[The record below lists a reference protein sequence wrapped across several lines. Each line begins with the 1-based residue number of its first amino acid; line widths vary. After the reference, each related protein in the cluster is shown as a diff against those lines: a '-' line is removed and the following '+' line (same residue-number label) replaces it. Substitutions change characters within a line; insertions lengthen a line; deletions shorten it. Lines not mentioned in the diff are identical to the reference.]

1 MPIDR
6 PQGLQGLKGLK
17 GLDTL
22 SPEERSAFM
31 QSHADEL
38 SKYHKIR
45 NREKAANILYMNQK
59 YINTFGM
66 DDFNL
71 NNDGTE
77 ESFNMRNEK
86 TKFKVVTDVFK
97 NQLGKESNFNELA
110 TFLDIDGMYDLL
122 NNQEYLTDKQ
132 LKQKYEGNL
141 KAARN
146 VAKSYDKA
154 INNPYVDALG
164 QGFMQAGKIFAAET
178 PGNIFNKDIKRNK
191 EILEKLKDES
201 RRRREEA
208 IQGDADILYTNMLT
222 ADDTGKQS
230 LAKTLNEFDKIA
242 NSSSHYTAF
251 KNSKWLR
258 DYSNEDKLKD
268 YSKYLALKSR
278 YGEAVANQYL
288 EMNMQNKVA
297 EAQDGRW
304 TGNTLKG
311 IITTAWSDIG
321 SNIALFANAGNLLNT
336 DRMAILNQGKD
347 PDKPIYDKNG
357 NIVDYKGNT
366 NIWTNPAYWNNVYK
380 YNTFSP
386 TEIKAIQ
393 ERGGVS
399 EDVNVRAYGYVP
411 DFLSWDTAEEGAKQS
426 GHILAGIAET
436 ALTGG
441 TGKAIGWGSKAALK
455 GIGLSAKAMQTASKL
470 GTITNDIF
478 VSATTG
484 LEGAQLEAMGT
495 FDEQMESAKEKINSQ
510 IRRELSEYM
519 QSINYNS
526 KEAKAGINAF
536 YNQLKTKDARR
547 VALGNRENT
556 SAFPLSDAT
565 LKAQAKQ
572 LYTNQLL
579 GAKQKELQEL
589 HKKDELEAAKV
600 AAKAYG
606 ANFIMDYIKNVP
618 ITTGIQKF
626 KIAKGAMRGAFD
638 ETINKNIIAD
648 AESGGVKRFV
658 DKAGNTVKYSSGKK
672 LGKELLKQLGG
683 GFVDEYL
690 DGINASFAGG
700 IGNNMFDNYIRK
712 NYDPKAYDSTVDS
725 FLGNMLAGFSEGI
738 DGLTDR
744 QNLYEGFIGMIS
756 PLATTIV
763 NPNATYHPKDAWKAI
778 VNGED
783 SYGNKLNFA
792 ERASSVLMNPL
803 LNAYADAKE
812 KDRAL
817 DRTVEAINTVVTANK
832 DKINDAAKI
841 ISVLNNYD
849 GPITSNPFSVL
860 DYKDNKLYNSFT
872 LINALNSL
880 ENIGGGVNSKLY
892 QDTMHTIQGLAEG
905 TLSQEELDNEIDM
918 TLGDKG
924 NKSILED
931 KNAREEAANRL
942 QKNAKYFMNM
952 KDRMAE
958 IQNSFAKSPNL
969 MKEDP
974 RVQSILMYNLV
985 ATDDYLNRLKSIEDE
1000 LGLSHTDT
1008 ESMFTPDYSLRYGTD
1023 QAKERAIAAR
1033 EREINK
1039 VQKEIDN
1046 LNNANNYIEK
1056 KIKVLERQSTVD
1068 FTDKTIVDKIKK
1080 QKELLESQKFMLK
1093 TLEKEKK
1100 QFIEEKEEISKLEM
1114 NKGIGTN
1121 TFSQEG
1127 VLNSDIRDLAYVFD
1141 NNNIS
1146 NFSEGR
1152 KAIIDNIKSSLEQK
1166 DPEAMKKIADA
1177 SILAT
1182 RIEDAK
1188 TAYNRIINNKELAS
1202 TYLDAV
1208 SRVRERNAIA
1218 ESIQRQIKEHYGKI
1232 ESAYISRDNEPELFR
1247 NAILQTNT
1255 NLMDTYIEDHPDQV
1269 NAIKPYYDMLKFDED
1284 AAAII
1289 RTSDYSNE
1297 DKLDMMGQLLTLE
1310 MTSNTR
1316 EDLETKLEELIDSK
1330 NLEQPAKDRYEYL
1343 LSTMEKLGHQRNAS
1357 IVEARKER
1365 LQREEEEKKKKE
1377 EEEKKAEDEAKKAA
1391 EKKTNENIPT
1401 KEGLNESS
1409 LEDVPFDF
1417 SDEKEGKDDE
1427 KIIDKTKSPQVVEEE
1442 DLQQTDDSIKNA
1454 SFLMEETFSNGS
1466 VDMGDMWYGT
1476 TDSPKKGKL
1485 LVTKKDN
1492 NITFKVSDTNTSIE
1506 ITPEEYEIDT
1516 DKQEESAFDRSKI
1529 NKGFS
1534 VDSNNKLVDEG
1545 SLQEESVLYSGYI
1558 ENDKVKMSPKDVS
1571 HLSNSAMTFFNVSGN
1586 SNSNSHAEHATL
1598 VKPAILSIEK
1608 KDGQTYYK
1616 LQSKGEIYFGDSKIN
1631 SENKKNTSFIADSL
1645 EKKDGEWYFN
1655 GNFAGN
1661 KEKTQ
1666 VKVRKSFNIK
1676 KAIERQ
1682 QAANKADL
1690 AANGIDT
1697 GNKNLIDNGDSVQG
1711 KSETID
1717 EQLEDNTSTNKEV
1730 HSSDDNVDVA
1740 ELNGIGQHNIETSV
1754 TTLSGNAMSEYNP
1767 TVLQNDGIIERKKGS
1782 ETNDN
1787 MNQYYAWM
1795 NAAGVKLQNIID
1807 HELSRIIRRNPNA
1820 KVKFMAVK
1828 PERNATNDA
1837 AMQSHL
1843 MLVLDYDNNI
1853 NKGITAI
1860 HDDTNGGVIE
1870 SNGKKYLIIGT
1881 AGYGN
1886 RNASKLALYDMLWNP
1901 YISGGLN
1908 LKKQRKQFF
1917 DAHPSERFYVNENLS
1932 TEIVPASLI
1941 PGYIVRQT
1949 ENDNNSEFRS
1959 VMELLSDTAR
1969 NPMHYDLD
1977 SVAWGIQEMSKFL
1990 VVGTSLDKVMIPR
2003 DPMGNL
2009 GSAFVLMPASNGK
2022 MVPSYLKVLKYNE
2035 MRNGSLKD
2043 KINTLLQEVTSPNYK
2058 TRVNAVIELSKIFYF
2073 DKDGDNILIG
2083 KNDSRHKNEI
2093 SLVHGDDI
2101 LSTFVLD
2108 SNFNRAK
2115 FMQAFEDFNPR
2126 INITASVLRDIP
2138 TLMEYDEA
2146 GALMTDAALFGTVGS
2161 SYSIYGLDGDGKM
2174 IEPDN
2179 PVNEIP
2185 KASNSDFK
2193 DNRQQIIFNR
2203 EYYRWADGNFY
2214 LDGKLVTDEKK
2225 TSQLNYIK
2233 KILDNQLSPVLSKG
2247 ILDYYILS
2255 TGENPNVISVNR
2267 NSKKVKELPK
2277 EEAIELIKKI
2287 EEMKANQQRELKAQK
2302 EIEATMENVIKV
2314 KGEIVDLGMD
2324 SIVDPNTGEIT
2335 PIVEEDSNPSDNTSS
2350 EDDMVNEV
2358 PTQENKGQDI
2368 VKTSKIKPEG
2378 TQSFADLA
2386 NNLKYSLRIRK
2397 LVRNKWND
2405 APKKIPDLEKFLRDK
2420 NVEVDAIGT
2429 SENDIEAW
2437 IRTIEDCR

>member
-1 MPIDR
+1 MPIDKL
-6 PQGLQGLKGLK
+6 QGLQGLRGLK
-17 GLDTL
+17 GLNTL
-22 SPEERSAFM
+22 SPEERDAFM
-31 QSHADEL
+31 QANADKL
-38 SKYHKIR
+38 NKYHNLR
-45 NREKAANILYMNQK
+45 NRDQAANILYMNQK
-59 YINTFGM
+59 YINTFGL

-77 ESFNMRNEK
+77 ESFNMRNDK
-86 TKFKVVTDVFK
+86 TKFKIVTDTFK

-110 TFLDIDGMYDLL
+110 TFLDVEGMYDLL

-164 QGFMQAGKIFAAET
+164 EGFMQVGKISAAET
-178 PGNIFNKDIKRNK
+178 PGNILNKDIERNK

-201 RRRREEA
+201 RKRREA
-208 IQGDADILYTNMLT
+208 VVQGDTGMIYANMLMS
-222 ADDTGKQS
+222 DDTGKQS
-230 LAKTLNEFDKIA
+230 LAKTLNEFDKIV
-242 NSSSHYTAF
+242 SKSSHYDAF

-278 YGEAVANQYL
+278 YGEAVADQYL

-297 EAQDGRW
+297 EAQDGKW

-321 SNIALFANAGNLLNT
+321 SNVALFANAGSLLNT

-347 PDKPIYDKNG
+347 PDKPIYDKKG
-357 NIVDYKGNT
+357 NIVDYKENT

-478 VSATTG
+478 VAATTG

-510 IRRELSEYM
+510 IGRELSEYM

-536 YNQLKTKDARR
+536 YNQLKAKDARR
-547 VALGNRENT
+547 VALGNREDT

-606 ANFIMDYIKNVP
+606 TNFIMDYIKNIP

-648 AESGGVKRFV
+648 AESGGVKRIV
-658 DKAGNTVKYSSGKK
+658 DKAGNTVKYTSGKK

-683 GFVDEYL
+683 GFADEYL

-700 IGNNMFDNYIRK
+700 VGNNMFDNYIRK

-725 FLGNMLAGFSEGI
+725 FLGNMLAGLSEGI

-744 QNLYEGFIGMIS
+744 ENLYEGFIGMIS
-756 PLATTIV
+756 PLATTMV
-763 NPNATYHPKDAWKAI
+763 NPNAVYHPKDTWKAV
-778 VNGED
+778 VNGKD
-783 SYGNKLNFA
+783 SYGNKMNLV

-817 DRTVEAINTVVTANK
+817 DRSVEAINSVVSANK

-849 GPITSNPFSVL
+849 SPVTVKNPFSIL

-918 TLGDKG
+918 ALGDKD

-942 QKNAKYFMNM
+942 QKNAKYFMDM
-952 KDRMAE
+952 KDKMVE
-958 IQNSFAKSPNL
+958 IQSIFAKSPNL

-985 ATDDYLNRLKSIEDE
+985 ATDDYRKRLKSIEDE
-1000 LGLSHTDT
+1000 LGLGHTDT
-1008 ESMFTPDYSLRYGTD
+1008 ESMFIPDYSLRYGTD
-1023 QAKERAIAAR
+1023 QAKKRGIAAR
-1033 EREINK
+1033 EREINR
-1039 VQKEIDN
+1039 VQKEIER
-1046 LNNANNYIEK
+1046 LNNANSYIEK
-1056 KIKVLERQSTVD
+1056 KIKVLDRQRKVN
-1068 FTDKTIVDKIKK
+1068 FTDNTIEDKIKK

-1100 QFIEEKEEISKLEM
+1100 KFTEEKEEINKVEM

-1127 VLNSDIRDLAYVFD
+1127 LLNSDIRDLAYILD
-1141 NNNIS
+1141 NDNIS
-1146 NFSEGR
+1146 NYSEGR
-1152 KAIIDNIKSSLEQK
+1152 KTIIDNIKSSLEQK
-1166 DPEAMKKIADA
+1166 DPGAMQKIADA
-1177 SILAT
+1177 STLAT

-1208 SRVRERNAIA
+1208 SKVRERDAIA
-1218 ESIQRQIKEHYGKI
+1218 ESVQRQIKEHYGKI
-1232 ESAYISRDNEPELFR
+1232 ENTYIDKENEPELFR

-1255 NLMDTYIEDHPDQV
+1255 DLMDAYMEDHPDQID
-1269 NAIKPYYDMLKFDED
+1269 AIKPYYDMLKFDED

-1289 RTSDYSNE
+1289 RTSDYSDV
-1297 DKLDMMGQLLTLE
+1297 DKLGMMGQLLSLE
-1310 MTSNTR
+1310 KTSNSR
-1316 EDLETKLEELIDSK
+1316 KELETKIEELIDSK
-1330 NLEQPAKDRYEYL
+1330 DLDQETKNRYEHL
-1343 LSTMEKLGHQRNAS
+1343 LSTMEMLGYQRNAS
-1357 IVEARKER
+1357 IIEARKER
-1365 LQREEEEKKKKE
+1365 LQREEEERKKKE
-1377 EEEKKAEDEAKKAA
+1377 EEDKRVEKEAKEAA

-1427 KIIDKTKSPQVVEEE
+1427 KTVDKTKSPQVVKEE
-1442 DLQQTDDSIKNA
+1442 DLQQTDDNIKNA
-1454 SFLMEETFSNGS
+1454 SSLMDDNLDNGS
-1466 VDMGDMWYGT
+1466 IDMGDMWYET
-1476 TDSPKKGKL
+1476 ADNSKKGRL
-1485 LVTKKDN
+1485 LVAKEDN
-1492 NITFKVSDTNTSIE
+1492 KISFKVDSKDTSIE
-1506 ITPEEYEIDT
+1506 ITPKEYEIVKDEQ
-1516 DKQEESAFDRSKI
+1516 KNRENIPFIVNSMEKI
-1529 NKGFS
+1529 
-1534 VDSNNKLVDEG
+1534 
-1545 SLQEESVLYSGYI
+1545 
-1558 ENDKVKMSPKDVS
+1558 
-1571 HLSNSAMTFFNVSGN
+1571 
-1586 SNSNSHAEHATL
+1586 
-1598 VKPAILSIEK
+1598 
-1608 KDGQTYYK
+1608 DG
-1616 LQSKGEIYFGDSKIN
+1616 D
-1631 SENKKNTSFIADSL
+1631 
-1645 EKKDGEWYFN
+1645 WYFN
-1655 GNFAGN
+1655 GNFAGD
-1661 KEKTQ
+1661 KDKTQ
-1666 VKVRKSFNIK
+1666 VKAKKGFNID

-1682 QAANKADL
+1682 QAANEADL
-1690 AANGIDT
+1690 AAKGIDT

-1711 KSETID
+1711 KSETIE
-1717 EQLEDNTSTNKEV
+1717 EQLEDITSTDKEV

-1807 HELSRIIRRNPNA
+1807 HELARIIRRNPNA

-1828 PERNATNDA
+1828 PERNATNDV

-1860 HDDTNGGVIE
+1860 HNDANGGVIE

-2035 MRNGSLKD
+2035 MRDGSLKD

-2058 TRVNAVIELSKIFYF
+2058 TRLNAVTGLSKIFYF
-2073 DKDGDNILIG
+2073 DKEGDTILLR
-2083 KNDSRHKNEI
+2083 KNRDEI
-2093 SLVHGDDI
+2093 SLVHDGKVQK
-2101 LSTFVLD
+2101 TFVLND
-2108 SNFNRAK
+2108 NFDRAE
-2115 FMQAFEDFNPR
+2115 FMQNVQDMNPR

-2161 SYSIYGLDGDGKM
+2161 SYSIYGLDGEGKM
-2174 IEPDN
+2174 IKPESSTND
-2179 PVNEIP
+2179 IP
-2185 KASNSDFK
+2185 KSSNNSDFK
-2193 DNRQQIIFNR
+2193 NGDKSQVIFKHQ
-2203 EYYRWADGNFY
+2203 YYREVNGVFSLN
-2214 LDGKLVTDEKK
+2214 GEIVTDEATLK
-2225 TSQLNYIK
+2225 QLRYNK
-2233 KILDNQLSPVLSKG
+2233 MLLDNQLSPSMTQGVW
-2247 ILDYYILS
+2247 DYFILS
-2255 TGENPNVISVNR
+2255 EGETPRAIKVNR
-2267 NSKKVKELPK
+2267 NTKEVKESSEEQARELIEKINEEESKKLREQK
-2277 EEAIELIKKI
+2277 AKKVI
-2287 EEMKANQQRELKAQK
+2287 EE
-2302 EIEATMENVIKV
+2302 TSKV
-2314 KGEIVDLGMD
+2314 KDVDLGED
-2324 SIVDPNTGEIT
+2324 ILTVDPETGEIIQADVASSST
-2335 PIVEEDSNPSDNTSS
+2335 ITEEFTDKEKISSTIEKVGHKDDYTYTSS
-2350 EDDMVNEV
+2350 ESLGNGGHKAA
-2358 PTQENKGQDI
+2358 TQKFSDL
-2368 VKTSKIKPEG
+2368 IK
-2378 TQSFADLA
+2378 DK
-2386 NNLKYSLRIRK
+2386 KYMLRVMK

-2405 APKKIPDLEKFLRDK
+2405 APKKIAELEKFLRDK
-2420 NVEVDAIGT
+2420 NVEVEAIGT
-2429 SENDIEAW
+2429 SEKDVEAW

>member
-1 MPIDR
+1 MPINR
-6 PQGLQGLKGLK
+6 PQGLQRLRGLKGLN
-17 GLDTL
+17 TL
-22 SPEERSAFM
+22 SPEERDAFM
-31 QSHADEL
+31 QANADKL
-38 SKYHKIR
+38 NKYHNLR
-45 NREKAANILYMNQK
+45 NRDQAANILYMNQK
-59 YINTFGM
+59 YINTFGL

-77 ESFNMRNEK
+77 ESFNMRNDK
-86 TKFKVVTDVFK
+86 TKFKIVTDTFK
-97 NQLGKESNFNELA
+97 NQLSKESNFNELA
-110 TFLDIDGMYDLL
+110 TFLDVDGMYDLL

-141 KAARN
+141 KAAKN

-164 QGFMQAGKIFAAET
+164 EGFMQVGKQSAAET
-178 PGNIFNKDIKRNK
+178 PSNILNKDLERNK
-191 EILEKLKDES
+191 EILERLKDES
-201 RRRREEA
+201 RKRREA
-208 IQGDADILYTNMLT
+208 AVQGDTDMIYANMLMS
-222 ADDTGKQS
+222 DDAGKQS
-230 LAKTLNEFDKIA
+230 LAKTLKDFDKIA
-242 NSSSHYTAF
+242 GSTSHYDAF

-268 YSKYLALKSR
+268 YSKYLAIKSR
-278 YGEAVANQYL
+278 YGEAVAKQYL
-288 EMNMQNKVA
+288 EINMQNRVA
-297 EAQDGRW
+297 EAQDGKW

-321 SNIALFANAGNLLNT
+321 SNVALFANAGSLLNT

-347 PDKPIYDKNG
+347 PDKPIYDKKG
-357 NIVDYKGNT
+357 NIVDYKENT

-393 ERGGVS
+393 ERGGIS
-399 EDVNVRAYGYVP
+399 KDVNIRTYGYVP

-426 GHILAGIAET
+426 GHILSGITET

-441 TGKAIGWGSKAALK
+441 TGKAIGWAGKTALK
-455 GIGLSAKAMQTASKL
+455 GIGLSVKAMQTASKV

-478 VSATTG
+478 VAATTG
-484 LEGAQLEAMGT
+484 LEGSQLEAMGT

-510 IRRELSEYM
+510 IGRELSEYQ

-536 YNQLKTKDARR
+536 YNQLKAKDARR
-547 VALGNRENT
+547 VALGNREGT

-579 GAKQKELQEL
+579 GAKQKELQEF

-606 ANFIMDYIKNVP
+606 TNFIMDYIKNIP

-648 AESGGVKRFV
+648 AESGGVKRVV
-658 DKAGNTVKYSSGKK
+658 DKAGNTVKYASGKK

-683 GFVDEYL
+683 GFADEYL

-700 IGNNMFDNYIRK
+700 VGNNMFDNYIRK

-725 FLGNMLAGFSEGI
+725 FLGNMLAGLSEGI

-744 QNLYEGFIGMIS
+744 ENLYEGFIGMIS
-756 PLATTIV
+756 PVATTMV
-763 NPNATYHPKDAWKAI
+763 NPNAVYHPKDAWKAV

-783 SYGNKLNFA
+783 SYGNKMNLA

-817 DRTVEAINTVVTANK
+817 DKTVEAINTVVAANK

-841 ISVLNNYD
+841 ISVLNSYD

-918 TLGDKG
+918 ALGDKD

-942 QKNAKYFMNM
+942 QKNAKYFMDM
-952 KDRMAE
+952 KDKMTE
-958 IQNSFAKSPNL
+958 IQSIFAKSPKL

-974 RVQSILMYNLV
+974 MVQSILMYNLV
-985 ATDDYLNRLKSIEDE
+985 ATDDYRKRLKGIEDE
-1000 LGLSHTDT
+1000 LGLGHTDT
-1008 ESMFTPDYSLRYGTD
+1008 ESTFTPDYSLRYDTD
-1023 QAKERAIAAR
+1023 QAKKRGIAAR

-1039 VQKEIDN
+1039 VQKEIDR
-1046 LNNANNYIEK
+1046 LNNANSYIEK
-1056 KIKVLERQSTVD
+1056 KIKVLERQSKVN
-1068 FTDKTIVDKIKK
+1068 FTDNTIKNKIKK

-1100 QFIEEKEEISKLEM
+1100 QFTEEKEEINKVEM
-1114 NKGIGTN
+1114 NKGIETN
-1121 TFSQEG
+1121 AFSQEDL
-1127 VLNSDIRDLAYVFD
+1127 LNSDIRDLAYILD
-1141 NNNIS
+1141 NDNIS
-1146 NFSEGR
+1146 NYSEGR

-1166 DPEAMKKIADA
+1166 DPEAMQKIADA
-1177 SILAT
+1177 STLAT

-1208 SRVRERNAIA
+1208 SKVRERDAIA
-1218 ESIQRQIKEHYGKI
+1218 ESVQRQIKEHYGKI
-1232 ESAYISRDNEPELFR
+1232 ESAYIDRENEPELFK
-1247 NAILQTNT
+1247 NEIIQTNT
-1255 NLMDTYIEDHPDQV
+1255 DLMDAYMEDHPDQID
-1269 NAIKPYYDMLKFDED
+1269 AIKPYYDMLKFDED

-1289 RTSDYSNE
+1289 RTSDYSDV
-1297 DKLDMMGQLLTLE
+1297 DKQIMRAGLIALRHA
-1310 MTSNTR
+1310 SNSR
-1316 EDLETKLEELIDSK
+1316 EELETKIEELTDSK
-1330 NLEQPAKDRYEYL
+1330 DLDQETKNRYEHL
-1343 LSTMEKLGHQRNAS
+1343 LSTMEMLGYQRNAS

-1365 LQREEEEKKKKE
+1365 LQREEEKRKKKE
-1377 EEEKKAEDEAKKAA
+1377 EEDKRVENEAKEAA

-1409 LEDVPFDF
+1409 LEEVPFDF
-1417 SDEKEGKDDE
+1417 SDGEESEEDE
-1427 KIIDKTKSPQVVEEE
+1427 KVVNKDVSSQVIEEE
-1442 DLQQTDDSIKNA
+1442 NIQQEDASALNA
-1454 SFLMEETFSNGS
+1454 GSLMKDNFGNGS

-1476 TDSPKKGKL
+1476 IDNPKKGKL
-1485 LVTKKDN
+1485 LVDKKDN
-1492 NITFKVSDTNTSIE
+1492 NITFKVNDTNTSIE

-1516 DKQEESAFDRSKI
+1516 DKQEESSFDRSKI

-1534 VDSNNKLVDEG
+1534 VDSHNKLVDEG
-1545 SLQEESVLYSGYI
+1545 SLQGEDVLYSGYI

-1571 HLSNSAMTFFNVSGN
+1571 HLSNSAMTFFNVSGD
-1586 SNSNSHAEHATL
+1586 SNLNSHAEHATL

-1608 KDGQTYYK
+1608 KDGQTNYK
-1616 LQSKGEIYFGDSKIN
+1616 LQSKGEIYFEDSKGN
-1631 SENKKNTSFIADSL
+1631 SENKKNTSFLADSL

-1666 VKVRKSFNIK
+1666 VKAKKDFNIDK
-1676 KAIERQ
+1676 TIERQ
-1682 QAANKADL
+1682 QAANEADL
-1690 AANGIDT
+1690 AAKGIDT
-1697 GNKNLIDNGDSVQG
+1697 GNKNLIDNGDSVLG

-1717 EQLEDNTSTNKEV
+1717 DQLKDITSTNKEI
-1730 HSSDDNVDVA
+1730 HSSDDNVDAA

-1807 HELSRIIRRNPNA
+1807 HELARIIRRNPNA

-1901 YISGGLN
+1901 YISEGLN

-2058 TRVNAVIELSKIFYF
+2058 TRLNAVIGLSKIFYF
-2073 DKDGDNILIG
+2073 NKEGDTILLR
-2083 KNDSRHKNEI
+2083 KNRDEI
-2093 SLVHGDDI
+2093 SLVHDGKVQK
-2101 LSTFVLD
+2101 TFVLND
-2108 SNFNRAK
+2108 NFDRAE
-2115 FMQAFEDFNPR
+2115 FMQNIQDMNPR

-2174 IEPDN
+2174 IKPESPTND
-2179 PVNEIP
+2179 IP
-2185 KASNSDFK
+2185 KSSNNSDFK
-2193 DNRQQIIFNR
+2193 NGDKSQVIFKHQ
-2203 EYYRWADGNFY
+2203 YYREVNGVFSLN
-2214 LDGKLVTDEKK
+2214 GEIVTDGATLK
-2225 TSQLNYIK
+2225 QLRYNKMI
-2233 KILDNQLSPVLSKG
+2233 IDNQLSPSMTKG
-2247 ILDYYILS
+2247 VWDYFILS
-2255 TGENPNVISVNR
+2255 EGENPRAIKVNR
-2267 NSKKVKELPK
+2267 NTKEVKESSEEQAKELIEKINEEESKKLREQKA
-2277 EEAIELIKKI
+2277 EE
-2287 EEMKANQQRELKAQK
+2287 
-2302 EIEATMENVIKV
+2302 VIKEV
-2314 KGEIVDLGMD
+2314 DKAKEVDLGED
-2324 SIVDPNTGEIT
+2324 ALSVDPNTGELIQADTQSTSPIT
-2335 PIVEEDSNPSDNTSS
+2335 EESTDEKTPLTKEKTSNKDDYTHTSS
-2350 EDDMVNEV
+2350 ESLNSDEHKAA
-2358 PTQENKGQDI
+2358 TQKFSDI
-2368 VKTSKIKPEG
+2368 IK
-2378 TQSFADLA
+2378 DK
-2386 NNLKYSLRIRK
+2386 KYMLRVMK
-2397 LVRNKWND
+2397 LVRNKWKD
-2405 APKKIPDLEKFLRDK
+2405 APKKITDLEKFLRDK

-2429 SENDIEAW
+2429 SEKDVEAW

>member
-1 MPIDR
+1 MPIDKL
-6 PQGLQGLKGLK
+6 QGLQGLRGLK
-17 GLDTL
+17 GLNTL
-22 SPEERSAFM
+22 SPEERNAFM
-31 QSHADEL
+31 QANESKL
-38 SKYHKIR
+38 SAYR
-45 NREKAANILYMNQK
+45 NPMKRRQAANILYMNQK
-59 YINTFGM
+59 YINTFGL

-77 ESFNMRNEK
+77 ESFNRRNDK
-86 TKFKVVTDVFK
+86 TKFKVVTDIFE
-97 NQLGKESNFNELA
+97 NQLSKESNFNELA
-110 TFLDIDGMYDLL
+110 TFLDVDGMYDLL

-132 LKQKYEGNL
+132 LKQKYEKNL
-141 KAARN
+141 NAARN
-146 VAKSYDKA
+146 VARSYDKA

-164 QGFMQAGKIFAAET
+164 QGFMQVGKISAAET
-178 PGNIFNKDIKRNK
+178 PGNILNKDIERNK

-201 RRRREEA
+201 RRRREA
-208 IQGDADILYTNMLT
+208 AVQGDTDMIYANMLMS
-222 ADDTGKQS
+222 DDTGKQS

-242 NSSSHYTAF
+242 SKSSHYDAF

-278 YGEAVANQYL
+278 YGEAVADQYL

-297 EAQDGRW
+297 EAQDGKW

-321 SNIALFANAGNLLNT
+321 SNVALFANAGSLLNT

-347 PDKPIYDKNG
+347 PDKPIYDKKG
-357 NIVDYKGNT
+357 NIVDYKENT

-399 EDVNVRAYGYVP
+399 EDVNVRVYGYVP

-426 GHILAGIAET
+426 GHILAGVAET

-478 VSATTG
+478 VAATTG

-510 IRRELSEYM
+510 IGRELSEYM

-536 YNQLKTKDARR
+536 YNQLKAKDARR
-547 VALGNRENT
+547 VALGNREGT

-606 ANFIMDYIKNVP
+606 ANFIMDYIKNIP

-626 KIAKGAMRGAFD
+626 KIAKGAMMGAFD

-648 AESGGVKRFV
+648 VESGGVKRVV
-658 DKAGNTVKYSSGKK
+658 DKAGNTVKYTSGKK

-683 GFVDEYL
+683 GFADEYL

-700 IGNNMFDNYIRK
+700 VGNNMFDNYIRK

-744 QNLYEGFIGMIS
+744 QNLYEGFIGMVS
-756 PLATTIV
+756 PVATTMV
-763 NPNATYHPKDAWKAI
+763 NPNAVYRPKDAWKAVI
-778 VNGED
+778 NGKD
-783 SYGNKLNFA
+783 SYGNKMNIA

-817 DRTVEAINTVVTANK
+817 DRTVEAINAVVSANK

-849 GPITSNPFSVL
+849 SPVTVKNPFSIL

-905 TLSQEELDNEIDM
+905 TLSKEELDNEIDM
-918 TLGDKG
+918 ALGDKD

-942 QKNAKYFMNM
+942 QKNAKYFMDM
-952 KDRMAE
+952 KDKMAE
-958 IQNSFAKSPNL
+958 IQSIFAKSPNL

-974 RVQSILMYNLV
+974 MVQGILMYNLV
-985 ATDDYLNRLKSIEDE
+985 ATDDYRKRLKNIEEE
-1000 LGLSHTDT
+1000 LGLGHTDT
-1008 ESMFTPDYSLRYGTD
+1008 ESLFTPDYSLRYGTD
-1023 QAKERAIAAR
+1023 QAKKNAIAAR

-1039 VQKEIDN
+1039 VQKEIDK
-1046 LNNANNYIEK
+1046 LNNANSYIEK
-1056 KIKVLERQSTVD
+1056 KIKVLERQSKVD

-1080 QKELLESQKFMLK
+1080 QKKLLESQKFMLR

-1100 QFIEEKEEISKLEM
+1100 QFTEEKEEISKIEM
-1114 NKGIGTN
+1114 DKGIGTN

-1127 VLNSDIRDLAYVFD
+1127 VLNSDIRDLAYILD
-1141 NNNIS
+1141 NDNIS

-1152 KAIIDNIKSSLEQK
+1152 KAIIDNIKSSLKQK
-1166 DPEAMKKIADA
+1166 DPEAMQKIADA
-1177 SILAT
+1177 STLAT

-1188 TAYNRIINNKELAS
+1188 TAYNRIMNNRELAS

-1208 SRVRERNAIA
+1208 SRVRERDAIA
-1218 ESIQRQIKEHYGKI
+1218 ESVQRQIKEHYGKI
-1232 ESAYISRDNEPELFR
+1232 ESAYIDRENEPKLFKDE
-1247 NAILQTNT
+1247 ILSTNT
-1255 NLMDTYIEDHPDQV
+1255 DLMDAYKEDHPDQV

-1289 RTSDYSNE
+1289 HYSDYSDE
-1297 DKLDMMGQLLTLE
+1297 DKQAMRAGLIALRYA
-1310 MTSNTR
+1310 SNSR
-1316 EDLETKLEELIDSK
+1316 EELETKIEELIDSK
-1330 NLEQPAKDRYEYL
+1330 DLDQNIKDKYENL
-1343 LSTMEKLGHQRNAS
+1343 LSTMESLGHQRNAA

-1365 LQREEEEKKKKE
+1365 LQREEEERKKKE
-1377 EEEKKAEDEAKKAA
+1377 EEKKKVEDEAKEAA
-1391 EKKTNENIPT
+1391 EKKVESSGDINDNLSSIDNEDINTTIFDESKGDINTTIPDVEGGPEINDKTSQVDNPTNGEINPQTARTDLEQSKPAKDVNIDEDNT
-1401 KEGLNESS
+1401 SESVEEGLQQADNKVLDASS
-1409 LEDVPFDF
+1409 LMNDNSVN
-1417 SDEKEGKDDE
+1417 SVN
-1427 KIIDKTKSPQVVEEE
+1427 SV
-1442 DLQQTDDSIKNA
+1442 NA
-1454 SFLMEETFSNGS
+1454 SVN
-1466 VDMGDMWYGT
+1466 MGDMWYGT
-1476 TDSPKKGKL
+1476 TDRPKKGKL
-1485 LVTKKDN
+1485 LVAKEDN
-1492 NITFKVSDTNTSIE
+1492 KISFKVDGKDTSIE
-1506 ITPEEYEIDT
+1506 ITPEEYET
-1516 DKQEESAFDRSKI
+1516 AK
-1529 NKGFS
+1529 
-1534 VDSNNKLVDEG
+1534 DE
-1545 SLQEESVLYSGYI
+1545 Q
-1558 ENDKVKMSPKDVS
+1558 K
-1571 HLSNSAMTFFNVSGN
+1571 
-1586 SNSNSHAEHATL
+1586 
-1598 VKPAILSIEK
+1598 
-1608 KDGQTYYK
+1608 
-1616 LQSKGEIYFGDSKIN
+1616 
-1631 SENKKNTSFIADSL
+1631 NKKNTSFFADSL

-1666 VKVRKSFNIK
+1666 VKAKKDFNID

-1682 QAANKADL
+1682 QAANEADL
-1690 AANGIDT
+1690 AAKGIDT
-1697 GNKNLIDNGDSVQG
+1697 GNKNLIDNGDTIQAI
-1711 KSETID
+1711 SETIN
-1717 EQLEDNTSTNKEV
+1717 EQAKDITNEGVQVSSVNEDVEEQNILGLKNMETN
-1730 HSSDDNVDVA
+1730 A
-1740 ELNGIGQHNIETSV
+1740 
-1754 TTLSGNAMSEYNP
+1754 TTLGGNAMSRYEP
-1767 TVLQNDGIIERKKGS
+1767 RPLAEDGILINKKGS
-1782 ETNDN
+1782 QANDN
-1787 MNQYYAWM
+1787 MNLFYDWM

-1807 HELSRIIRRNPNA
+1807 HELARIIRRNPNA

-1828 PERNATNDA
+1828 PERNATNDV

-1860 HDDTNGGVIE
+1860 HDDANGGVIE

-1881 AGYGN
+1881 AGYGDMN
-1886 RNASKLALYDMLWNP
+1886 LAKRDLYDIIWNP
-1901 YISGGLN
+1901 YLPGGFR
-1908 LKKQRKQFF
+1908 LKVERKKFF
-1917 DAHPSERFYVNENLS
+1917 DAHPEERFYVNEDIS
-1932 TEIVPASLI
+1932 TEIVPYSLI
-1941 PGYIVRQT
+1941 PGYIVRQLT
-1949 ENDNNSEFRS
+1949 TDEHPEFRS
-1959 VMELLSDTAR
+1959 VRELLSDNAR
-1969 NPMHYDLD
+1969 NPMHYGLD
-1977 SVAWGIQEMSKFL
+1977 SVAWGIQERSQFL
-1990 VVGTSLDKVMIPR
+1990 LIHANAKDVMVPR
-2003 DPMGNL
+2003 NPMNNL

-2035 MRNGSLKD
+2035 INDGALKD
-2043 KINTLLQEVTSPNYK
+2043 RISSLLQKIIDSNYR

-2073 DKDGDNILIG
+2073 DKDDDNILIG
-2083 KNDSRHKNEI
+2083 KDDGGHKNEI

-2101 LSTFVLD
+2101 LHTFILG
-2108 SNFNRAK
+2108 SNFDMTK
-2115 FMQAFEDFNPR
+2115 FMQAFEDLNPR
-2126 INITASVLRDIP
+2126 INITASILRDIP

-2146 GALMTDAALFGTVGS
+2146 GALMTDAALFGTAGS
-2161 SYSIYGLDGDGKM
+2161 SYSIYGLDSDGKM
-2174 IEPDN
+2174 IKPESPTND
-2179 PVNEIP
+2179 IP
-2185 KASNSDFK
+2185 KTSNSDFK

-2203 EYYRWADGNFY
+2203 EYYRWVDSNFY

-2225 TSQLNYIK
+2225 ISQLNYIK

-2247 ILDYYILS
+2247 VLDYYILS
-2255 TGENPNVISVNR
+2255 TGENPNVIFVNR

-2277 EEAIELIKKI
+2277 EQAVELIKKI
-2287 EEMKANQQRELKAQK
+2287 EEMKAKQQREQKAQEELKASK
-2302 EIEATMENVIKV
+2302 ENAPMI
-2314 KGEIVDLGMD
+2314 KGEDVDLGMD
-2324 SIVDPNTGEIT
+2324 SYVDPNTGEIT
-2335 PIVEEDSNPSDNTSS
+2335 PIVEEDTKPSDSTSS
-2350 EDDMVNEV
+2350 EDNKVEEV
-2358 PTQENKGQDI
+2358 PAQENKVQDTTKAPK
-2368 VKTSKIKPEG
+2368 VKPEG

-2386 NNLKYSLRIRK
+2386 NNLKYSLQIRK
-2397 LVRNKWND
+2397 LVRNKWKD
-2405 APKKIPDLEKFLRDK
+2405 APKKIADLEKFLRDK

-2429 SENDIEAW
+2429 SEKDVEAW

>member
-1 MPIDR
+1 MPIDKL
-6 PQGLQGLKGLK
+6 QGLQGLRGLK
-17 GLDTL
+17 GLNTL
-22 SPEERSAFM
+22 SPEERDAFM
-31 QSHADEL
+31 QANADKL
-38 SKYHKIR
+38 NKYHNLR
-45 NREKAANILYMNQK
+45 NRDQAANILYMNQK
-59 YINTFGM
+59 YINTFGL

-77 ESFNMRNEK
+77 ESFNMRNDK
-86 TKFKVVTDVFK
+86 TKFKIVTDTFK

-110 TFLDIDGMYDLL
+110 TFLDVEGMYDLL

-164 QGFMQAGKIFAAET
+164 EGFMQVGKISAAET
-178 PGNIFNKDIKRNK
+178 PGNILNKDIERNK

-201 RRRREEA
+201 RKRREA
-208 IQGDADILYTNMLT
+208 VVQGDTDMIYANMLMS
-222 ADDTGKQS
+222 DDTGKQS
-230 LAKTLNEFDKIA
+230 LAKTLNEFDKIV
-242 NSSSHYTAF
+242 SKSSHYDAF

-278 YGEAVANQYL
+278 YGEAVADQYL

-297 EAQDGRW
+297 EAQDGKW

-321 SNIALFANAGNLLNT
+321 SNVALFANAGSLLNT

-347 PDKPIYDKNG
+347 PDKPIYDKKG
-357 NIVDYKGNT
+357 NIVDYKENT

-478 VSATTG
+478 VAATTG

-510 IRRELSEYM
+510 IGRELSEYM

-536 YNQLKTKDARR
+536 YNQLKAKDARR
-547 VALGNRENT
+547 VALGNREDT

-606 ANFIMDYIKNVP
+606 TNFIMDYIKNIP

-648 AESGGVKRFV
+648 AESGGVKRIV
-658 DKAGNTVKYSSGKK
+658 DKAGNTVKYTSGKK

-683 GFVDEYL
+683 GFADEYL

-700 IGNNMFDNYIRK
+700 VGNNMFDNYIRK

-725 FLGNMLAGFSEGI
+725 FLGNMLAGLSEGI

-744 QNLYEGFIGMIS
+744 ENLYEGFIGMIS
-756 PLATTIV
+756 PLATTMV
-763 NPNATYHPKDAWKAI
+763 NPNAVYHPKDTWKAV
-778 VNGED
+778 VNGKD
-783 SYGNKLNFA
+783 SYGNKMNLV

-817 DRTVEAINTVVTANK
+817 DRSVEAINSVVSANK

-849 GPITSNPFSVL
+849 SPVTVKNPFSIL

-918 TLGDKG
+918 ALGDKD

-942 QKNAKYFMNM
+942 QKNAKYFMDM
-952 KDRMAE
+952 KDKMVE
-958 IQNSFAKSPNL
+958 IQSIFAKSPNL

-985 ATDDYLNRLKSIEDE
+985 ATDDYRKRLKSIEDE
-1000 LGLSHTDT
+1000 LGLGHTDT
-1008 ESMFTPDYSLRYGTD
+1008 ESMFIPDYSLRYGTD
-1023 QAKERAIAAR
+1023 QAKKRGIAAR
-1033 EREINK
+1033 EREINR
-1039 VQKEIDN
+1039 VQKEIER
-1046 LNNANNYIEK
+1046 LNNANSYIEK
-1056 KIKVLERQSTVD
+1056 KIKVLDRQRKVN
-1068 FTDKTIVDKIKK
+1068 FTDNTIEDKIKK

-1100 QFIEEKEEISKLEM
+1100 KFTEEKEEINKVEM

-1127 VLNSDIRDLAYVFD
+1127 LLNSDIRDLAYILD
-1141 NNNIS
+1141 NDNIS
-1146 NFSEGR
+1146 NYSEGR
-1152 KAIIDNIKSSLEQK
+1152 KTIIDNIKSSLEQK
-1166 DPEAMKKIADA
+1166 DPGAMQKIADA
-1177 SILAT
+1177 STLAT

-1208 SRVRERNAIA
+1208 SKVRERDAIA
-1218 ESIQRQIKEHYGKI
+1218 ESVQRQIKEHYGKI
-1232 ESAYISRDNEPELFR
+1232 ENTYIDKENEPELFR

-1255 NLMDTYIEDHPDQV
+1255 DLMDAYMEDHPDQID
-1269 NAIKPYYDMLKFDED
+1269 AIKPYYDMLKFDED

-1289 RTSDYSNE
+1289 RTSDYSDV
-1297 DKLDMMGQLLTLE
+1297 DKLGMMGQLLSLE
-1310 MTSNTR
+1310 KTSNSR
-1316 EDLETKLEELIDSK
+1316 KELETKIEELIDSK
-1330 NLEQPAKDRYEYL
+1330 DLDQETKNRYEHL
-1343 LSTMEKLGHQRNAS
+1343 LSTMEMLGYQRNAS
-1357 IVEARKER
+1357 IIEARKER
-1365 LQREEEEKKKKE
+1365 LQREEEERKKKE
-1377 EEEKKAEDEAKKAA
+1377 EEDKRVEKEAKEAA

-1409 LEDVPFDF
+1409 LGEVPFDF
-1417 SDEKEGKDDE
+1417 SDGEESEEDE
-1427 KIIDKTKSPQVVEEE
+1427 KVVNKDVSSQVIEEE
-1442 DLQQTDDSIKNA
+1442 DLQQTGDSIKNA
-1454 SFLMEETFSNGS
+1454 NSLMKDNFGNGS

-1485 LVTKKDN
+1485 LVDKKDN
-1492 NITFKVSDTNTSIE
+1492 NITFKVNDTNTSIE

-1516 DKQEESAFDRSKI
+1516 DKQEESNFDRSKI

-1534 VDSNNKLVDEG
+1534 VDSHNKLIDEG
-1545 SLQEESVLYSGYI
+1545 SLQGGDVLYSGYI

-1571 HLSNSAMTFFNVSGN
+1571 HLSNSAMTFFNVSGDY
-1586 SNSNSHAEHATL
+1586 NSNSHAEHATL

-1616 LQSKGEIYFGDSKIN
+1616 LQSKGEIYFGDSKDN
-1631 SENKKNTSFIADSL
+1631 SENKKNISFIADSL

-1666 VKVRKSFNIK
+1666 VKVRKNFNIK

-1682 QAANKADL
+1682 QANNEADL
-1690 AANGIDT
+1690 AAKGIDT

-1717 EQLEDNTSTNKEV
+1717 DQLEDITSTNKEV

-1917 DAHPSERFYVNENLS
+1917 DAHPNERFYVNENLS

-1959 VMELLSDTAR
+1959 VRELLSDDAR

-2058 TRVNAVIELSKIFYF
+2058 TRLNAVIGLSKIFYF
-2073 DKDGDNILIG
+2073 NKEGDTILLR
-2083 KNDSRHKNEI
+2083 KNRDEI
-2093 SLVHGDDI
+2093 SLVHDGKVQK
-2101 LSTFVLD
+2101 TFVLND
-2108 SNFNRAK
+2108 NFDRAE
-2115 FMQAFEDFNPR
+2115 FMQNIQDMNPR

-2161 SYSIYGLDGDGKM
+2161 SFDIYGLDGEGKM
-2174 IEPDN
+2174 IKPESPTND
-2179 PVNEIP
+2179 IP
-2185 KASNSDFK
+2185 KSSNNSDFK
-2193 DNRQQIIFNR
+2193 NGDKSQVIFKHQ
-2203 EYYRWADGNFY
+2203 YYREVNGVFSLNGEA
-2214 LDGKLVTDEKK
+2214 VTDEATLK
-2225 TSQLNYIK
+2225 QLRYNK
-2233 KILDNQLSPVLSKG
+2233 MILDNQLSPSMTKG
-2247 ILDYYILS
+2247 VWDYFILS
-2255 TGENPNVISVNR
+2255 EGENPRAIKVNR
-2267 NSKKVKELPK
+2267 NTKEVKESSEEQAKELIEKINEEESKKRREQKA
-2277 EEAIELIKKI
+2277 EE
-2287 EEMKANQQRELKAQK
+2287 
-2302 EIEATMENVIKV
+2302 VIKEV
-2314 KGEIVDLGMD
+2314 GKAKEVDLGED
-2324 SIVDPNTGEIT
+2324 ALSVDPNTGELIQADTQSTSPIT
-2335 PIVEEDSNPSDNTSS
+2335 EESTDEKTPLTKEKTSNKDDYTHTSS
-2350 EDDMVNEV
+2350 ESLNSDEHKAA
-2358 PTQENKGQDI
+2358 TQKFSDI
-2368 VKTSKIKPEG
+2368 IK
-2378 TQSFADLA
+2378 DK
-2386 NNLKYSLRIRK
+2386 KYMLRVMK
-2397 LVRNKWND
+2397 LVRNKWKD
-2405 APKKIPDLEKFLRDK
+2405 APKKIADLEKFLRDK

-2437 IRTIEDCR
+2437 IKTIEDCR

>member
-1 MPIDR
+1 MPIDKL
-6 PQGLQGLKGLK
+6 QGLQGLRGLK
-17 GLDTL
+17 GLNTL
-22 SPEERSAFM
+22 SPEERDAFM
-31 QSHADEL
+31 QANADKL
-38 SKYHKIR
+38 NKYHNLR
-45 NREKAANILYMNQK
+45 NRDQAANILYMNQK
-59 YINTFGM
+59 YINTFGL

-77 ESFNMRNEK
+77 ESFNMRNDK
-86 TKFKVVTDVFK
+86 TKFKIVTDTFK

-110 TFLDIDGMYDLL
+110 TFLDVEGMYDLL

-164 QGFMQAGKIFAAET
+164 EGFMQVGKISAAET
-178 PGNIFNKDIKRNK
+178 PGNILNKDIERNK

-201 RRRREEA
+201 RKRREA
-208 IQGDADILYTNMLT
+208 VVQGDTDMIYANMLMS
-222 ADDTGKQS
+222 DDTGKQS
-230 LAKTLNEFDKIA
+230 LAKTLNEFDKIV
-242 NSSSHYTAF
+242 SKSSHYDAF

-278 YGEAVANQYL
+278 YGEAVADQYL

-297 EAQDGRW
+297 EAQDGKW

-321 SNIALFANAGNLLNT
+321 SNVALFANAGSLLNT

-347 PDKPIYDKNG
+347 PDKPIYDKKG
-357 NIVDYKGNT
+357 NIVDYKENT

-478 VSATTG
+478 VAATTG

-510 IRRELSEYM
+510 IGRELSEYM

-536 YNQLKTKDARR
+536 YNQLKAKDARR
-547 VALGNRENT
+547 VALGNREDT

-606 ANFIMDYIKNVP
+606 TNFIMDYIKNIP

-648 AESGGVKRFV
+648 AESGGVKRIV
-658 DKAGNTVKYSSGKK
+658 DKAGNTVKYTSGKK

-683 GFVDEYL
+683 GFADEYL

-700 IGNNMFDNYIRK
+700 VGNNMFDNYIRK

-725 FLGNMLAGFSEGI
+725 FLGNMLAGLSEGI

-744 QNLYEGFIGMIS
+744 ENLYEGFIGMIS
-756 PLATTIV
+756 PLATTMV
-763 NPNATYHPKDAWKAI
+763 NPNAVYHPKDTWKAV
-778 VNGED
+778 VNGKD
-783 SYGNKLNFA
+783 SYGNKMNLV

-817 DRTVEAINTVVTANK
+817 DRSVEAINSVVSANK

-849 GPITSNPFSVL
+849 SPVTVKNPFSIL

-918 TLGDKG
+918 ALGDKD

-942 QKNAKYFMNM
+942 QKNAKYFMDM
-952 KDRMAE
+952 KDKMVE
-958 IQNSFAKSPNL
+958 IQSIFAKSPNL

-985 ATDDYLNRLKSIEDE
+985 ATDDYRKRLKSIEDE
-1000 LGLSHTDT
+1000 LGLGHTDT
-1008 ESMFTPDYSLRYGTD
+1008 ESMFIPDYSLRYGTD
-1023 QAKERAIAAR
+1023 QAKKRGIAAR
-1033 EREINK
+1033 EREINR
-1039 VQKEIDN
+1039 VQKEIER
-1046 LNNANNYIEK
+1046 LNNANSYIEK
-1056 KIKVLERQSTVD
+1056 KIKVLDRQRKVN
-1068 FTDKTIVDKIKK
+1068 FTDNTIEDKIKK

-1100 QFIEEKEEISKLEM
+1100 KFTEEKEEINKVEM

-1127 VLNSDIRDLAYVFD
+1127 LLNSDIRDLAYILD
-1141 NNNIS
+1141 NDNIS
-1146 NFSEGR
+1146 NYSEGR
-1152 KAIIDNIKSSLEQK
+1152 KTIIDNIKSSLEQK
-1166 DPEAMKKIADA
+1166 DPGAMQKIADA
-1177 SILAT
+1177 STLAT

-1208 SRVRERNAIA
+1208 SKVRERDAIA
-1218 ESIQRQIKEHYGKI
+1218 ESVQRQIKEHYGKI
-1232 ESAYISRDNEPELFR
+1232 ENTYIDKENEPELFR

-1255 NLMDTYIEDHPDQV
+1255 DLMDAYMEDHPDQID
-1269 NAIKPYYDMLKFDED
+1269 AIKPYYDMLKFDED

-1289 RTSDYSNE
+1289 RTSDYSDV
-1297 DKLDMMGQLLTLE
+1297 DKLGMMGQLLSLE
-1310 MTSNTR
+1310 KTSNSR
-1316 EDLETKLEELIDSK
+1316 KELETKIEELIDSK
-1330 NLEQPAKDRYEYL
+1330 DLDQETKNRYEHL
-1343 LSTMEKLGHQRNAS
+1343 LSTMEMLGYQRDAS

-1377 EEEKKAEDEAKKAA
+1377 EEKKKAENEAKKAA

-1427 KIIDKTKSPQVVEEE
+1427 KTVDKTKSPQVVKEE
-1442 DLQQTDDSIKNA
+1442 DLQQTDDNIKNA
-1454 SFLMEETFSNGS
+1454 SSLMDDNLDNGS
-1466 VDMGDMWYGT
+1466 IDMGDMWYET
-1476 TDSPKKGKL
+1476 ADNSKKGRL
-1485 LVTKKDN
+1485 LVAKEDN
-1492 NITFKVSDTNTSIE
+1492 KISFKVDSKDTSIE
-1506 ITPEEYEIDT
+1506 ITPKEYEIVKDEQ
-1516 DKQEESAFDRSKI
+1516 KNRENIPFIVNSMEKI
-1529 NKGFS
+1529 
-1534 VDSNNKLVDEG
+1534 
-1545 SLQEESVLYSGYI
+1545 
-1558 ENDKVKMSPKDVS
+1558 
-1571 HLSNSAMTFFNVSGN
+1571 
-1586 SNSNSHAEHATL
+1586 
-1598 VKPAILSIEK
+1598 
-1608 KDGQTYYK
+1608 DG
-1616 LQSKGEIYFGDSKIN
+1616 D
-1631 SENKKNTSFIADSL
+1631 
-1645 EKKDGEWYFN
+1645 WYFN
-1655 GNFAGN
+1655 GNFAGD
-1661 KEKTQ
+1661 KDKTQ
-1666 VKVRKSFNIK
+1666 VKAKKGFNID

-1682 QAANKADL
+1682 QAANEADL
-1690 AANGIDT
+1690 AAKGIDT
-1697 GNKNLIDNGDSVQG
+1697 GNKNLIDNGDTIQAI
-1711 KSETID
+1711 SETIN
-1717 EQLEDNTSTNKEV
+1717 EQAKDITNEDVQVSSVNEDVEEQNTV
-1730 HSSDDNVDVA
+1730 G
-1740 ELNGIGQHNIETSV
+1740 LQNIETNV
-1754 TTLSGNAMSEYNP
+1754 TTLGGNAMSRYEP
-1767 TVLQNDGIIERKKGS
+1767 EPLEKDGILINKKGA
-1782 ETNDN
+1782 EANDK
-1787 MNQYYAWM
+1787 MNQFYDWM
-1795 NAAGVKLQNIID
+1795 NAAGIKLQNIID
-1807 HELSRIIRRNPNA
+1807 HELARIIRRNPNA

-1917 DAHPSERFYVNENLS
+1917 DAHPNERFYVNENLS

-1949 ENDNNSEFRS
+1949 ENDKNSEFRS
-1959 VMELLSDTAR
+1959 VRELLSDNAR

-1977 SVAWGIQEMSKFL
+1977 SVAWGIQEMSQFL
-1990 VVGTSLDKVMIPR
+1990 LIHANVKDVMVPR
-2003 DPMGNL
+2003 NPMNNL
-2009 GSAFVLMPASNGK
+2009 GNAFVLMPASNGK

-2035 MRNGSLKD
+2035 INDGALKD
-2043 KINTLLQEVTSPNYK
+2043 RINSLLQKIIDPNYK

-2073 DKDGDNILIG
+2073 DKDDDNILIG
-2083 KNDSRHKNEI
+2083 KDDGRHKNEI

-2101 LSTFVLD
+2101 LHTFVLG
-2108 SNFNRAK
+2108 SNFDMTK
-2115 FMQAFEDFNPR
+2115 FMQVFEDLNPR
-2126 INITASVLRDIP
+2126 INITASILRDIP

-2146 GALMTDAALFGTVGS
+2146 GALMTDAALFGTAGS
-2161 SYSIYGLDGDGKM
+2161 SYSIYGLNGDGKM
-2174 IEPDN
+2174 IIPESPTND
-2179 PVNEIP
+2179 IP
-2185 KASNSDFK
+2185 KSSNNSDFK
-2193 DNRQQIIFNR
+2193 DNRQQVIFNG
-2203 EYYRWADGNFY
+2203 EYYRWVDSNFY

-2225 TSQLNYIK
+2225 ISQLNYIK
-2233 KILDNQLSPVLSKG
+2233 KILDNQLSPVQSKG
-2247 ILDYYILS
+2247 VLDYYILS
-2255 TGENPNVISVNR
+2255 TGENPNVIFVNR
-2267 NSKKVKELPK
+2267 SSKKVKELPK
-2277 EEAIELIKKI
+2277 EQAVELIKKI
-2287 EEMKANQQRELKAQK
+2287 EEMKAKQQREQKAQEELKASK
-2302 EIEATMENVIKV
+2302 ENALMI
-2314 KGEIVDLGMD
+2314 KGEDMDLGMD
-2324 SIVDPNTGEIT
+2324 SYVDPNTGEIT
-2335 PIVEEDSNPSDNTSS
+2335 PIVEEDNKV
-2350 EDDMVNEV
+2350 EEV
-2358 PTQENKGQDI
+2358 PAQENKVQDTTKAPK
-2368 VKTSKIKPEG
+2368 VKPEG

-2386 NNLKYSLRIRK
+2386 NNLKYSLQIRK
-2397 LVRNKWND
+2397 LVRNKWKD
-2405 APKKIPDLEKFLRDK
+2405 APKKIGDLEKFLRDK

-2429 SENDIEAW
+2429 SEKDVEAW

>member
-1 MPIDR
+1 MPIDKL
-6 PQGLQGLKGLK
+6 QGLQGLKGLK
-17 GLDTL
+17 GLNTL
-22 SPEERSAFM
+22 SPEERNAFM
-31 QSHADEL
+31 QANESKL
-38 SKYHKIR
+38 SAYR
-45 NREKAANILYMNQK
+45 NPMKRRQAANILYMNQK
-59 YINTFGM
+59 YINTFGL

-77 ESFNMRNEK
+77 ESFNRRNDK
-86 TKFKVVTDVFK
+86 TKFKVVTDIFE
-97 NQLGKESNFNELA
+97 NQLSKESNFNELA
-110 TFLDIDGMYDLL
+110 TFLDVDGMYDLL

-132 LKQKYEGNL
+132 LKQKYEKNL
-141 KAARN
+141 NAARN
-146 VAKSYDKA
+146 VARSYDKA

-164 QGFMQAGKIFAAET
+164 QGFMQVGKISAAET
-178 PGNIFNKDIKRNK
+178 PGNILNKDIERNK

-201 RRRREEA
+201 RRRREKA
-208 IQGDADILYTNMLT
+208 IQGDADILYANMLT

-242 NSSSHYTAF
+242 SSSSHYTAF

-278 YGEAVANQYL
+278 YGEAVASQYL

-311 IITTAWSDIG
+311 VLTTAWSDIG
-321 SNIALFANAGNLLNT
+321 SNIALFANAGSLLNT

-357 NIVDYKGNT
+357 NIVDYKENT

-393 ERGGVS
+393 ERGGIS

-411 DFLSWDTAEEGAKQS
+411 DFLSWDTFEEGSKQS
-426 GHILAGIAET
+426 GHILAGVAET

-441 TGKAIGWGSKAALK
+441 FGKTIGWTGKIALK

-470 GTITNDIF
+470 GAITNDIF
-478 VSATTG
+478 VAATTG

-510 IRRELSEYM
+510 IGRELSEYM

-536 YNQLKTKDARR
+536 YNQLKAKDARR
-547 VALGNRENT
+547 VALGNREGT
-556 SAFPLSDAT
+556 STFPLSDAT

-606 ANFIMDYIKNVP
+606 ANFIMDYIKNIP

-648 AESGGVKRFV
+648 VESGGVKRVV
-658 DKAGNTVKYSSGKK
+658 DKAGNTVKYTSGKK

-683 GFVDEYL
+683 GFADEYL

-700 IGNNMFDNYIRK
+700 VGNNMFDNYIRK

-744 QNLYEGFIGMIS
+744 QNLYEGFIGMVS
-756 PLATTIV
+756 PVATTMV
-763 NPNATYHPKDAWKAI
+763 NPNAVYRPKDAWKAV
-778 VNGED
+778 VNGKD
-783 SYGNKLNFA
+783 SYGNKMNIA

-817 DRTVEAINTVVTANK
+817 DRTVEAINAVVSANK

-849 GPITSNPFSVL
+849 SPVTIKNPFSIL

-892 QDTMHTIQGLAEG
+892 QDNMHTIQGLAEG
-905 TLSQEELDNEIDM
+905 TLSKEELDNEIDM
-918 TLGDKG
+918 ALGDKD

-931 KNAREEAANRL
+931 SNSREEAANRL
-942 QKNAKYFMNM
+942 QKNAKYFMDM
-952 KDRMAE
+952 KDKMSE
-958 IQNSFAKSPNL
+958 IQSIFAKSPNL

-974 RVQSILMYNLV
+974 RVQGILMYNLV
-985 ATDDYLNRLKSIEDE
+985 ATDDYRKRLKGIEDE
-1000 LGLSHTDT
+1000 LGLGHTDT
-1008 ESMFTPDYSLRYGTD
+1008 ESIFTPDYSLRYGTD
-1023 QAKERAIAAR
+1023 QAKKRGIAAR
-1033 EREINK
+1033 EREINR
-1039 VQKEIDN
+1039 VQKEIDK
-1046 LNNANNYIEK
+1046 LNNANSYIEK
-1056 KIKVLERQSTVD
+1056 KIKVLEKQSKVD
-1068 FTDKTIVDKIKK
+1068 FTDNTIEDKIKK
-1080 QKELLESQKFMLK
+1080 QKKLLESQKFMLR

-1100 QFIEEKEEISKLEM
+1100 QFTEEKEEISKIEM

-1127 VLNSDIRDLAYVFD
+1127 LLNSDIRDLAYVL
-1141 NNNIS
+1141 NNDNIS
-1146 NFSEGR
+1146 NFSEER

-1166 DPEAMKKIADA
+1166 DPEAMQKIADA
-1177 SILAT
+1177 STLAT

-1188 TAYNRIINNKELAS
+1188 TAYNRIMNNKELAS
-1202 TYLDAV
+1202 TYIDAV
-1208 SRVRERNAIA
+1208 SRVRERDAIA
-1218 ESIQRQIKEHYGKI
+1218 ESVQRQIKEHYGKI
-1232 ESAYISRDNEPELFR
+1232 ESAYIDRENEPKLFKDE
-1247 NAILQTNT
+1247 ILSTNT
-1255 NLMDTYIEDHPDQV
+1255 DLMDAYMEDHPDQV

-1289 RTSDYSNE
+1289 HYSDYSDE
-1297 DKLDMMGQLLTLE
+1297 DKQAMRAGLIALRYA
-1310 MTSNTR
+1310 SNSKA
-1316 EDLETKLEELIDSK
+1316 ELETKLEELIDSK
-1330 NLEQPAKDRYEYL
+1330 ALDQETKNRYEHL
-1343 LSTMEKLGHQRNAS
+1343 LSTMEMLGYQRNAS

-1365 LQREEEEKKKKE
+1365 LQREEEERDKRVE
-1377 EEEKKAEDEAKKAA
+1377 NEAKEAA

-1427 KIIDKTKSPQVVEEE
+1427 KTVDKTKSPQVVKEE
-1442 DLQQTDDSIKNA
+1442 DLQQTDDNIKNA
-1454 SFLMEETFSNGS
+1454 SSLMDDNLDNGS
-1466 VDMGDMWYGT
+1466 IDMGDMWYGT

-1485 LVTKKDN
+1485 LIAKEDN
-1492 NITFKVSDTNTSIE
+1492 KITFKVNGKDTTIE
-1506 ITPEEYEIDT
+1506 VTPEEYDT
-1516 DKQEESAFDRSKI
+1516 AK
-1529 NKGFS
+1529 
-1534 VDSNNKLVDEG
+1534 DE
-1545 SLQEESVLYSGYI
+1545 Q
-1558 ENDKVKMSPKDVS
+1558 KD
-1571 HLSNSAMTFFNVSGN
+1571 
-1586 SNSNSHAEHATL
+1586 
-1598 VKPAILSIEK
+1598 
-1608 KDGQTYYK
+1608 
-1616 LQSKGEIYFGDSKIN
+1616 
-1631 SENKKNTSFIADSL
+1631 KKNTPFIADSL
-1645 EKKDGEWYFN
+1645 EKKDGDWYFN
-1655 GNFAGN
+1655 GNFAED
-1661 KEKTQ
+1661 KDKTQ
-1666 VKVRKSFNIK
+1666 VKVKKDFNID

-1682 QAANKADL
+1682 QAANEANL
-1690 AANGIDT
+1690 AVEDIVIDS
-1697 GNKNLIDNGDSVQG
+1697 NNLIDNGDTIQAI
-1711 KSETID
+1711 SETIN
-1717 EQLEDNTSTNKEV
+1717 EQAEDITNGGV
-1730 HSSDDNVDVA
+1730 QISSVNEDV
-1740 ELNGIGQHNIETSV
+1740 EEQNILGLKNMETNA
-1754 TTLSGNAMSEYNP
+1754 TTLGGNAMSRYEHRP
-1767 TVLQNDGIIERKKGS
+1767 LAEDGILINKKGS
-1782 ETNDN
+1782 QANDN
-1787 MNQYYAWM
+1787 MNLFYDWM

-1807 HELSRIIRRNPNA
+1807 HELSRIIRRNPNT

-1828 PERNATNDA
+1828 PERNATNDV

-1843 MLVLDYDNNI
+1843 MLVLDYDNSI

-1860 HDDTNGGVIE
+1860 HDDANGGVIE
-1870 SNGKKYLIIGT
+1870 SNGKKYLIVGT
-1881 AGYGN
+1881 AGYGDMN
-1886 RNASKLALYDMLWNP
+1886 PAKRDLYDIIWNP
-1901 YISGGLN
+1901 YLPGGFR
-1908 LKKQRKQFF
+1908 LKVERKKFF
-1917 DAHPSERFYVNENLS
+1917 DAHSEERFYVNENIS
-1932 TEIVPASLI
+1932 TEIVPYSLI
-1941 PGYIVRQT
+1941 PGYIVRQLT
-1949 ENDNNSEFRS
+1949 TDEHPEFRS
-1959 VMELLSDTAR
+1959 VRELLSDEAR

-1977 SVAWGIQEMSKFL
+1977 SVAWGIQEMSQFL
-1990 VVGTSLDKVMIPR
+1990 LVNANVKDVMIPR
-2003 DPMGNL
+2003 NPMNNL

-2022 MVPSYLKVLKYNE
+2022 LVPSYLKVLKYIE
-2035 MRNGSLKD
+2035 MKDGALKD
-2043 KINTLLQEVTSPNYK
+2043 KINTLLQKVIDPDYK
-2058 TRVNAVIELSKIFYF
+2058 TRVNAVIKLSKIFYF

-2083 KNDSRHKNEI
+2083 KDDSRHKNEI
-2093 SLVHGDDI
+2093 SLVHGEDI
-2101 LSTFVLD
+2101 LHTFVID
-2108 SNFNRAK
+2108 TDFDMTK
-2115 FMQAFEDFNPR
+2115 FIQAFEDFNPR
-2126 INITASVLRDIP
+2126 INITASILRDVL

-2146 GALMTDAALFGTVGS
+2146 GALMTDAALFGTAGS
-2161 SYSIYGLDGDGKM
+2161 SYSIYGLDIDGNM
-2174 IEPDN
+2174 IMPKK
-2179 PVNEIP
+2179 PINEIP

-2193 DNRQQIIFNR
+2193 DNRQQIVFNR
-2203 EYYRWADGNFY
+2203 EYYRWVDNNFY

-2225 TSQLNYIK
+2225 INQLNYIK
-2233 KILDNQLSPVLSKG
+2233 KILDNQLSPVQSKG
-2247 ILDYYILS
+2247 VLDYYILS
-2255 TGENPNVISVNR
+2255 TDENPNVISVNR

-2277 EEAIELIKKI
+2277 EQALELIKKI
-2287 EEMKANQQRELKAQK
+2287 EEMKAKQQREQKAQEELKASK
-2302 EIEATMENVIKV
+2302 ENVSMI
-2314 KGEIVDLGMD
+2314 KGEDVDLGMN
-2324 SIVDPNTGEIT
+2324 SYVDPDTGEIT
-2335 PIVEEDSNPSDNTSS
+2335 SIVGEDIDISNNTSS
-2350 EDDMVNEV
+2350 EDNVTNEV
-2358 PTQENKGQDI
+2358 PTQENKVQDNTK
-2368 VKTSKIKPEG
+2368 VQKIKPEG
-2378 TQSFADLA
+2378 TQSFTDLA
-2386 NNLKYSLRIRK
+2386 NNVKYHLRIRS
-2397 LVRNKWND
+2397 LVRNKWKD
-2405 APKKIPDLEKFLRDK
+2405 APKKIAELERFLRDK

-2429 SENDIEAW
+2429 SDNDIEAW

>member
-1 MPIDR
+1 MPIDKL
-6 PQGLQGLKGLK
+6 QGLQGLRGLK
-17 GLDTL
+17 GLNTL
-22 SPEERSAFM
+22 SPEERDAFM
-31 QSHADEL
+31 QANADKL
-38 SKYHKIR
+38 NKYHNLR
-45 NREKAANILYMNQK
+45 NRDQAANILYMNQK
-59 YINTFGM
+59 YINTFGL

-77 ESFNMRNEK
+77 ESFNMRNDK
-86 TKFKVVTDVFK
+86 TKFKIVTDTFK

-110 TFLDIDGMYDLL
+110 TFLDVEGMYDLL

-164 QGFMQAGKIFAAET
+164 EGFMQVGKISAAET
-178 PGNIFNKDIKRNK
+178 PGNILNKDIERNK

-201 RRRREEA
+201 RKRREA
-208 IQGDADILYTNMLT
+208 VVQGDTDMIYANMLMS
-222 ADDTGKQS
+222 DDTGKQS
-230 LAKTLNEFDKIA
+230 LAKTLNEFDKIV
-242 NSSSHYTAF
+242 SKSSHYDAF

-278 YGEAVANQYL
+278 YGEAVADQYL

-297 EAQDGRW
+297 EAQDGKW

-321 SNIALFANAGNLLNT
+321 SNVALFANAGSLLNT

-347 PDKPIYDKNG
+347 PDKPIYDKKG
-357 NIVDYKGNT
+357 NIVDYKENT

-478 VSATTG
+478 VAATTG

-510 IRRELSEYM
+510 IGRELSEYM

-536 YNQLKTKDARR
+536 YNQLKAKDARR
-547 VALGNRENT
+547 VALGNREDT

-606 ANFIMDYIKNVP
+606 TNFIMDYIKNIP

-648 AESGGVKRFV
+648 AESGGVKRIV
-658 DKAGNTVKYSSGKK
+658 DKAGNTVKYTSGKK

-683 GFVDEYL
+683 GFADEYL

-700 IGNNMFDNYIRK
+700 VGNNMFDNYIRK

-725 FLGNMLAGFSEGI
+725 FLGNMLAGLSEGI

-744 QNLYEGFIGMIS
+744 ENLYEGFIGMIS
-756 PLATTIV
+756 PLATTMV
-763 NPNATYHPKDAWKAI
+763 NPNAVYHPKDTWKAV
-778 VNGED
+778 VNGKD
-783 SYGNKLNFA
+783 SYGNKMNLV

-803 LNAYADAKE
+803 LNAYADAKD

-817 DRTVEAINTVVTANK
+817 DRSVEAINSVVSANK

-849 GPITSNPFSVL
+849 SPVTVKNPFSIL

-918 TLGDKG
+918 ALGDKD

-942 QKNAKYFMNM
+942 QKNAKYFMDM
-952 KDRMAE
+952 KDKMVE
-958 IQNSFAKSPNL
+958 IQSIFAKSPNL

-985 ATDDYLNRLKSIEDE
+985 ATDDYRKRLKSIEDE
-1000 LGLSHTDT
+1000 LGLGHTDT
-1008 ESMFTPDYSLRYGTD
+1008 ESMFIPDYSLRYGTD
-1023 QAKERAIAAR
+1023 QAKKRGIAAR
-1033 EREINK
+1033 EREINR
-1039 VQKEIDN
+1039 VQKEIER
-1046 LNNANNYIEK
+1046 LNNANSYIEK
-1056 KIKVLERQSTVD
+1056 KIKVLDRQRKVN
-1068 FTDKTIVDKIKK
+1068 FTDNTIEDKIKK

-1100 QFIEEKEEISKLEM
+1100 KFTEEKEEINKVEM

-1127 VLNSDIRDLAYVFD
+1127 LLNSDIRDLAYILD
-1141 NNNIS
+1141 NDNIS
-1146 NFSEGR
+1146 NYSEGR
-1152 KAIIDNIKSSLEQK
+1152 KTIIDNIKSSLEQK
-1166 DPEAMKKIADA
+1166 DPGAMQKIADA
-1177 SILAT
+1177 STLAT

-1208 SRVRERNAIA
+1208 SKVRERDAIA
-1218 ESIQRQIKEHYGKI
+1218 ESVQRQIKEHYGKI
-1232 ESAYISRDNEPELFR
+1232 ENTYIDKENEPELFR

-1255 NLMDTYIEDHPDQV
+1255 DLMDAYMEDHPDQID
-1269 NAIKPYYDMLKFDED
+1269 AIKPYYDMLKFDED

-1289 RTSDYSNE
+1289 RTSDYSDV
-1297 DKLDMMGQLLTLE
+1297 DKLGMMGQLLSLE
-1310 MTSNTR
+1310 KTSNSR
-1316 EDLETKLEELIDSK
+1316 KELETKIEELIDSK
-1330 NLEQPAKDRYEYL
+1330 DLDQETKNRYEHL
-1343 LSTMEKLGHQRNAS
+1343 LSTMEMLGYQRNAS
-1357 IVEARKER
+1357 IIEARKER
-1365 LQREEEEKKKKE
+1365 LQREEEERKKKE
-1377 EEEKKAEDEAKKAA
+1377 EEDKRVEKEAKEAA

-1409 LEDVPFDF
+1409 LEEVPFDF
-1417 SDEKEGKDDE
+1417 SDGEESEEDE
-1427 KIIDKTKSPQVVEEE
+1427 KVVNKDVSSQVIEEE
-1442 DLQQTDDSIKNA
+1442 DLQQTGDSIKNA
-1454 SFLMEETFSNGS
+1454 NSLMKDNFGNGS

-1485 LVTKKDN
+1485 LVDKKDN
-1492 NITFKVSDTNTSIE
+1492 NITFKVNDTNTSIE

-1516 DKQEESAFDRSKI
+1516 DKQEESNFDRSKI

-1534 VDSNNKLVDEG
+1534 VDSHNKLIDEG
-1545 SLQEESVLYSGYI
+1545 SLQGGDVLYSGYI

-1571 HLSNSAMTFFNVSGN
+1571 HLSNSAMTFFNVSGD
-1586 SNSNSHAEHATL
+1586 SNLNSHAEHATL

-1608 KDGQTYYK
+1608 KDGQIHYK
-1616 LQSKGEIYFGDSKIN
+1616 LQSKGEIYFGDSKGN
-1631 SENKKNTSFIADSL
+1631 SENKKNTSFFADSL

-1666 VKVRKSFNIK
+1666 VKAKKDFNIK

-1682 QAANKADL
+1682 QAANEADL
-1690 AANGIDT
+1690 AAKGIDT

-1711 KSETID
+1711 KSETIN
-1717 EQLEDNTSTNKEV
+1717 EQAKDITNEDVQVSSVNEDVEEQNTV
-1730 HSSDDNVDVA
+1730 G
-1740 ELNGIGQHNIETSV
+1740 LQNIETNV
-1754 TTLSGNAMSEYNP
+1754 TTLGGNAMSRYEP
-1767 TVLQNDGIIERKKGS
+1767 EPLEKDGILINKKGA
-1782 ETNDN
+1782 EANDK
-1787 MNQYYAWM
+1787 MNQFYDWM
-1795 NAAGVKLQNIID
+1795 NAAGIKLQNIID
-1807 HELSRIIRRNPNA
+1807 HELARIIRRNPNA

-1828 PERNATNDA
+1828 SEYNATNDV
-1837 AMQSHL
+1837 AMQGHL
-1843 MLVLDYDNNI
+1843 MLVLDYDNSI

-1886 RNASKLALYDMLWNP
+1886 RNASKLALYDILWNP

-1917 DAHPSERFYVNENLS
+1917 DAHPNERFYVNENLS

-1949 ENDNNSEFRS
+1949 ENDKNSEFRS
-1959 VMELLSDTAR
+1959 VRELLSDNAR

-1977 SVAWGIQEMSKFL
+1977 SVAWGIQEMSQFL
-1990 VVGTSLDKVMIPR
+1990 LIHANVKDVMVPR
-2003 DPMGNL
+2003 NPMNNL
-2009 GSAFVLMPASNGK
+2009 GNAFVLMPASNGK

-2035 MRNGSLKD
+2035 INDGALKD
-2043 KINTLLQEVTSPNYK
+2043 RINSLLQKIIDPNYK

-2073 DKDGDNILIG
+2073 DKDDDNILIG
-2083 KNDSRHKNEI
+2083 KDDGRHKNEI

-2101 LSTFVLD
+2101 LHTFVLG
-2108 SNFNRAK
+2108 SNFDMTK
-2115 FMQAFEDFNPR
+2115 FMQVFEDLNPR
-2126 INITASVLRDIP
+2126 INITASILRDIP

-2146 GALMTDAALFGTVGS
+2146 GALMTDAALFGTAGS

-2174 IEPDN
+2174 IIPESPTND
-2179 PVNEIP
+2179 IP
-2185 KASNSDFK
+2185 KSSNNSDFK
-2193 DNRQQIIFNR
+2193 DNRQQVIFNG
-2203 EYYRWADGNFY
+2203 EYYRWVDSNFY

-2225 TSQLNYIK
+2225 ISQLNYIK
-2233 KILDNQLSPVLSKG
+2233 KILDNQLSPVQSKG
-2247 ILDYYILS
+2247 VLDYYILS
-2255 TGENPNVISVNR
+2255 TGENPNVIFVNR
-2267 NSKKVKELPK
+2267 SSKKVKELPK
-2277 EEAIELIKKI
+2277 EQAVELIKKI
-2287 EEMKANQQRELKAQK
+2287 EEMKAKQQREQKAQEELKASK
-2302 EIEATMENVIKV
+2302 ENALMI
-2314 KGEIVDLGMD
+2314 KGEGVDLGMD
-2324 SIVDPNTGEIT
+2324 SYVDPNTGEIT
-2335 PIVEEDSNPSDNTSS
+2335 PIVEEDNKV
-2350 EDDMVNEV
+2350 EEV
-2358 PTQENKGQDI
+2358 PAQENKVQDTTKAPK
-2368 VKTSKIKPEG
+2368 VKPEG

-2386 NNLKYSLRIRK
+2386 NNLKYSLQIRK
-2397 LVRNKWND
+2397 LVRNKWKD
-2405 APKKIPDLEKFLRDK
+2405 APKKITELEKFLRDK

>member
-1 MPIDR
+1 MPIDKL
-6 PQGLQGLKGLK
+6 QGLQGLRGLK
-17 GLDTL
+17 GLNTL
-22 SPEERSAFM
+22 SPEERDAFM
-31 QSHADEL
+31 QANADKL
-38 SKYHKIR
+38 NKYHNLR
-45 NREKAANILYMNQK
+45 NRDQAANILYMNQK
-59 YINTFGM
+59 YINTFGL

-77 ESFNMRNEK
+77 ESFNMRNDK
-86 TKFKVVTDVFK
+86 TKFKIVTDTFK

-110 TFLDIDGMYDLL
+110 TFLDVEGMYDLL

-164 QGFMQAGKIFAAET
+164 EGFMQVGKISAAET
-178 PGNIFNKDIKRNK
+178 PGNILNKDIERNK

-201 RRRREEA
+201 RKRREA
-208 IQGDADILYTNMLT
+208 VVQGDTDMIYANMLMS
-222 ADDTGKQS
+222 DDTGKQS
-230 LAKTLNEFDKIA
+230 LAKTLNEFDKIV
-242 NSSSHYTAF
+242 SKSSHYDAF

-278 YGEAVANQYL
+278 YGEAVADQYL

-297 EAQDGRW
+297 EAQDGKW

-321 SNIALFANAGNLLNT
+321 SNVALFANAGSLLNT

-347 PDKPIYDKNG
+347 PDKPIYDKKG
-357 NIVDYKGNT
+357 NIVDYKENT

-478 VSATTG
+478 VAATTG

-510 IRRELSEYM
+510 IGRELSEYM

-536 YNQLKTKDARR
+536 YNQLKAKDARR
-547 VALGNRENT
+547 VALGNREDT

-606 ANFIMDYIKNVP
+606 TNFIMDYIKNIP

-648 AESGGVKRFV
+648 AESGGVKRIV
-658 DKAGNTVKYSSGKK
+658 DKAGNTVKYTSGKK

-683 GFVDEYL
+683 GFADEYL

-700 IGNNMFDNYIRK
+700 VGNNMFDNYIRK

-725 FLGNMLAGFSEGI
+725 FLGNMLAGLSEGI

-744 QNLYEGFIGMIS
+744 ENLYEGFIGMIS
-756 PLATTIV
+756 PLATTMV
-763 NPNATYHPKDAWKAI
+763 NPNAVYHPKDTWKAV
-778 VNGED
+778 VNGKD
-783 SYGNKLNFA
+783 SYGNKMNLV

-817 DRTVEAINTVVTANK
+817 DRSVEAINSVVSANK

-849 GPITSNPFSVL
+849 SPVTVKNPFSIL

-918 TLGDKG
+918 ALGDKD

-942 QKNAKYFMNM
+942 QKNAKYFMDM
-952 KDRMAE
+952 KDKMVE
-958 IQNSFAKSPNL
+958 IQSIFAKSPNL

-985 ATDDYLNRLKSIEDE
+985 ATDDYRKRLKSIEDE
-1000 LGLSHTDT
+1000 LGLGHTDT
-1008 ESMFTPDYSLRYGTD
+1008 ESMFIPDYSLRYGTD
-1023 QAKERAIAAR
+1023 QAKKRGIAAR
-1033 EREINK
+1033 EREINR
-1039 VQKEIDN
+1039 VQKEIER
-1046 LNNANNYIEK
+1046 LNNANSYIEK
-1056 KIKVLERQSTVD
+1056 KIKVLDRQRKVN
-1068 FTDKTIVDKIKK
+1068 FTDNTIEDKIKK

-1100 QFIEEKEEISKLEM
+1100 KFTEEKEEINKVEM

-1127 VLNSDIRDLAYVFD
+1127 LLNSDIRDLAYILD
-1141 NNNIS
+1141 NDNIS
-1146 NFSEGR
+1146 NYSEGR
-1152 KAIIDNIKSSLEQK
+1152 KTIIDNIKSSLEQK
-1166 DPEAMKKIADA
+1166 DPGAMQKIADA
-1177 SILAT
+1177 STLAT

-1208 SRVRERNAIA
+1208 SKVRERDAIA
-1218 ESIQRQIKEHYGKI
+1218 ESVQRQIKEHYGKI
-1232 ESAYISRDNEPELFR
+1232 ENTYIDKENEPELFR

-1255 NLMDTYIEDHPDQV
+1255 DLMDAYMEDHPDQID
-1269 NAIKPYYDMLKFDED
+1269 AIKPYYDMLKFDED

-1289 RTSDYSNE
+1289 RTSDYSDV
-1297 DKLDMMGQLLTLE
+1297 DKLGMMGQLLSLE
-1310 MTSNTR
+1310 KTSNSR
-1316 EDLETKLEELIDSK
+1316 KELETKIEELIDSK
-1330 NLEQPAKDRYEYL
+1330 DLDQETKNRYEHL
-1343 LSTMEKLGHQRNAS
+1343 LSTMEMLGYQRNAS
-1357 IVEARKER
+1357 IIEARKER
-1365 LQREEEEKKKKE
+1365 LQREEEERKKKE
-1377 EEEKKAEDEAKKAA
+1377 EEDKRVEKEAKEAA
-1391 EKKTNENIPT
+1391 EKKINENIPT

-1409 LEDVPFDF
+1409 LEEVPFDF
-1417 SDEKEGKDDE
+1417 SDGEESEEDE
-1427 KIIDKTKSPQVVEEE
+1427 KVVNKDVSSQVIEEE
-1442 DLQQTDDSIKNA
+1442 DLQQTDDNIKNA
-1454 SFLMEETFSNGS
+1454 SSLMDDNLDNGS
-1466 VDMGDMWYGT
+1466 IDMGDMWYET
-1476 TDSPKKGKL
+1476 ADNSKKGRL
-1485 LVTKKDN
+1485 LVAKEDN
-1492 NITFKVSDTNTSIE
+1492 KISFKVDSKDTSIE
-1506 ITPEEYEIDT
+1506 ITPKEYEIVKDEQ
-1516 DKQEESAFDRSKI
+1516 KNRENIPFIVNSMEKI
-1529 NKGFS
+1529 
-1534 VDSNNKLVDEG
+1534 
-1545 SLQEESVLYSGYI
+1545 
-1558 ENDKVKMSPKDVS
+1558 
-1571 HLSNSAMTFFNVSGN
+1571 
-1586 SNSNSHAEHATL
+1586 
-1598 VKPAILSIEK
+1598 
-1608 KDGQTYYK
+1608 DG
-1616 LQSKGEIYFGDSKIN
+1616 D
-1631 SENKKNTSFIADSL
+1631 
-1645 EKKDGEWYFN
+1645 WYFN
-1655 GNFAGN
+1655 GNFAGD
-1661 KEKTQ
+1661 KDKTQ
-1666 VKVRKSFNIK
+1666 VKAKKGFNLD

-1682 QAANKADL
+1682 QAANEADL
-1690 AANGIDT
+1690 AAKGIDT
-1697 GNKNLIDNGDSVQG
+1697 GNKNLFDNGDSVQG
-1711 KSETID
+1711 KSETIE
-1717 EQLEDNTSTNKEV
+1717 EQLEDITSTDKEV

-1807 HELSRIIRRNPNA
+1807 HELARIIRRNPNA

-1828 PERNATNDA
+1828 PERNATNDV

-1860 HDDTNGGVIE
+1860 HNDANGGVIE

-1959 VMELLSDTAR
+1959 VMELLSDTVR

-1990 VVGTSLDKVMIPR
+1990 VVGTSLDKVMVPR

-2035 MRNGSLKD
+2035 INDGALKD
-2043 KINTLLQEVTSPNYK
+2043 RINSLLQKIIDPNYK

-2073 DKDGDNILIG
+2073 DKDDDNILIG
-2083 KNDSRHKNEI
+2083 KDDGRHKNEI

-2101 LSTFVLD
+2101 LHTFVLG
-2108 SNFNRAK
+2108 SNFDMTK
-2115 FMQAFEDFNPR
+2115 FMQVFEDLNPR
-2126 INITASVLRDIP
+2126 INITASILRDIP

-2146 GALMTDAALFGTVGS
+2146 GALMTDAALFGTAGS

-2174 IEPDN
+2174 IIPESPTND
-2179 PVNEIP
+2179 IP
-2185 KASNSDFK
+2185 KSSNNSDFK
-2193 DNRQQIIFNR
+2193 DNRQQVIFNG
-2203 EYYRWADGNFY
+2203 EYYRWVDSNFY

-2225 TSQLNYIK
+2225 ISQLNYIK
-2233 KILDNQLSPVLSKG
+2233 KILDNQLSPVQSKG
-2247 ILDYYILS
+2247 VLDYYILS
-2255 TGENPNVISVNR
+2255 TGENPNVIFVNR
-2267 NSKKVKELPK
+2267 SSKKVKELPK
-2277 EEAIELIKKI
+2277 EQAVELIKKI
-2287 EEMKANQQRELKAQK
+2287 EEMKAKQQREQKAQEELKASK
-2302 EIEATMENVIKV
+2302 ENALMI
-2314 KGEIVDLGMD
+2314 KGEDVDLGMD
-2324 SIVDPNTGEIT
+2324 SYVDPNTGEIT
-2335 PIVEEDSNPSDNTSS
+2335 PIVEEDNKV
-2350 EDDMVNEV
+2350 EEV
-2358 PTQENKGQDI
+2358 PAQENKVQDTTKAPK
-2368 VKTSKIKPEG
+2368 VKPEG

-2386 NNLKYSLRIRK
+2386 NNLKYSLQIRK

-2405 APKKIPDLEKFLRDK
+2405 APKKIAELEKFLRDK
-2420 NVEVDAIGT
+2420 NVEVEAIGT
-2429 SENDIEAW
+2429 SEKDVEAW

>member
-1 MPIDR
+1 MPINR
-6 PQGLQGLKGLK
+6 LQGLRGLKGLN
-17 GLDTL
+17 TL

-31 QSHADEL
+31 QANADRL
-38 SKYHKIR
+38 NKYHSIR
-45 NREKAANILYMNQK
+45 NRDQAANILYMNQK
-59 YINTFGM
+59 YINTFGL

-77 ESFNMRNEK
+77 ESFNMRNDK
-86 TKFKVVTDVFK
+86 TKFKIVTETFK

-110 TFLDIDGMYDLL
+110 TFLDVDGMYDLL
-122 NNQEYLTDKQ
+122 TNQEYL
-132 LKQKYEGNL
+132 GNREISRRL
-141 KAARN
+141 ADNIKASKARQS
-146 VAKSYDKA
+146 AYDKSWSIPHPEA
-154 INNPYVDALG
+154 ALG
-164 QGFMQAGKIFAAET
+164 MGIIRTQTAMDPYEQQK
-178 PGNIFNKDIKRNK
+178 KDLARDK
-191 EILEKLKDES
+191 EILDRLKNES
-201 RRRREEA
+201 RKRREEA
-208 IQGDADILYTNMLT
+208 VQGDADMLYANMLM

-230 LAKTLNEFDKIA
+230 LAKTLNEFNKVA
-242 NSSSHYTAF
+242 SSSQYYNTY

-258 DYSNEDKLKD
+258 DYSDEDKLKD
-268 YSKYLALKSR
+268 YSKYLALKSK
-278 YGEAVANQYL
+278 YGEDVARQYL
-288 EMNMQNKVA
+288 EINMQNKVA
-297 EAQDGRW
+297 EAQDGKF

-311 IITTAWSDIG
+311 VLTTAWSDVG
-321 SNIALFANAGNLLNT
+321 SNVALFANAGSWFNT

-347 PDKPIYDKNG
+347 PDKPIYDKKG
-357 NIVDYKGNT
+357 NIIDYKENT

-399 EDVNVRAYGYVP
+399 EDVNVRAYGYTP
-411 DFLSWDTAEEGAKQS
+411 DFLSWDTVEEGFKQG
-426 GHILAGIAET
+426 GHVLAGIAET

-441 TGKAIGWGSKAALK
+441 FGKAIGWGSKAALK
-455 GIGLSAKAMQTASKL
+455 GIGLSNKAMQTASKW
-470 GTITNDIF
+470 GTITNDLF
-478 VSATTG
+478 VTATTG

-495 FDEQMESAKEKINSQ
+495 FDEQMESAKEKINSE
-510 IRRELSEYM
+510 IGRELSEYQ
-519 QSINYNS
+519 QSIDYNS

-536 YNQLKTKDARR
+536 YNQLKAKDARR
-547 VALGNRENT
+547 VALGNREGT

-606 ANFIMDYIKNVP
+606 TNFIMDYIKNIP

-648 AESGGVKRFV
+648 AESGGVKRIV
-658 DKAGNTVKYSSGKK
+658 DKAGNTIKYASGKK

-683 GFVDEYL
+683 GFADEYL
-690 DGINASFAGG
+690 DGINASFSGG
-700 IGNNMFDNYIRK
+700 VGNNMFDNYIRK

-756 PLATTIV
+756 PVATTTV
-763 NPNATYHPKDAWKAI
+763 NPVVAYHPKDAWKAI
-778 VNGED
+778 FDGKD
-783 SYGNKLNFA
+783 SYGNKMNLA
-792 ERASSVLMNPL
+792 ERTSSILMNPL

-817 DRTVEAINTVVTANK
+817 DRTVEAINNVVSANK

-849 GPITSNPFSVL
+849 SPVTAKNPFSIL

-880 ENIGGGVNSKLY
+880 ENMDGGVNSKLY
-892 QDTMHTIQGLAEG
+892 KDTMHTIQGLADG
-905 TLSQEELDNEIDM
+905 TLSKEELDNEIDM
-918 TLGDKG
+918 ALGDKD

-931 KNAREEAANRL
+931 KNAREEAAKRL
-942 QKNAKYFMNM
+942 QKNAKYFMDM
-952 KDRMAE
+952 KDKMAE
-958 IQNSFAKSPNL
+958 IQNIFAKSPNL

-974 RVQSILMYNLV
+974 ILQSVLMYNLV
-985 ATDDYLNRLKSIEDE
+985 ATDDYQKRLKSIEDE
-1000 LGLSHTDT
+1000 LGLSHT
-1008 ESMFTPDYSLRYGTD
+1008 ESMFTPDYNLRYGTE
-1023 QAKERAIAAR
+1023 QAKKRGIAAR

-1039 VQKEIDN
+1039 VQKEIDK
-1046 LNNANNYIEK
+1046 LNDANSYIEK
-1056 KIKVLERQSTVD
+1056 KIKVLERQDKVN
-1068 FTDKTIVDKIKK
+1068 FTDDTIEGKIKK

-1100 QFIEEKEEISKLEM
+1100 QFIEEKEKISMVDVNKDVTKLFLTKEDLQ
-1114 NKGIGTN
+1114 NYD
-1121 TFSQEG
+1121 
-1127 VLNSDIRDLAYVFD
+1127 VRDIAYVLDED
-1141 NNNIS
+1141 NKS

-1152 KAIIDNIKSSLEQK
+1152 QAVIDYIKSSLKQK
-1166 DPEAMKKIADA
+1166 DPSAMQKIADA

-1188 TAYNRIINNKELAS
+1188 TAYNRIMNNKELAS

-1208 SRVRERNAIA
+1208 SKVRERDAIA
-1218 ESIQRQIKEHYGKI
+1218 ESVQRQIKEHYGKI
-1232 ESAYISRDNEPELFR
+1232 ESAYIDRESEPEVFK
-1247 NAILQTNT
+1247 NEILHTNT
-1255 NLMDTYIEDHPDQV
+1255 DLMDAYIEDHPDQV
-1269 NAIKPYYDMLKFDED
+1269 NAIKPYYDILKFDED

-1289 RTSDYSNE
+1289 RTSDYSLE
-1297 DKLDMMGQLLTLE
+1297 DKADMIGKLLAFKRS
-1310 MTSNTR
+1310 SNTR
-1316 EDLETKLEELIDSK
+1316 EELETKLEKLIDSEDLK
-1330 NLEQPAKDRYEYL
+1330 QAARDRYEYL
-1343 LSTMEKLGHQRNAS
+1343 LSAMEKLGYQRNAS

-1365 LQREEEEKKKKE
+1365 LQREEEERKKKE
-1377 EEEKKAEDEAKKAA
+1377 EDEPKEAA
-1391 EKKTNENIPT
+1391 EKKTNEVDNGKIPNSKNEVNALDDSFVFSGADDTEDT
-1401 KEGLNESS
+1401 KDIKEDNE
-1409 LEDVPFDF
+1409 D
-1417 SDEKEGKDDE
+1417 KENKE
-1427 KIIDKTKSPQVVEEE
+1427 NKKSNEESPTTQIVEEE
-1442 DLQQTDDSIKNA
+1442 DLHQTDSSVLNA
-1454 SFLMEETFSNGS
+1454 STLMKDNFGNGS
-1466 VDMGDMWYGT
+1466 IDMGDMWYGT
-1476 TDSPKKGKL
+1476 TDSPRKGRL
-1485 LVTKKDN
+1485 LVTKEDN
-1492 NITFKVSDTNTSIE
+1492 SIIFKVGGKDTSIV
-1506 ITPEEYEIDT
+1506 ITPEEYETVT
-1516 DKQEESAFDRSKI
+1516 DEQ
-1529 NKGFS
+1529 
-1534 VDSNNKLVDEG
+1534 
-1545 SLQEESVLYSGYI
+1545 
-1558 ENDKVKMSPKDVS
+1558 
-1571 HLSNSAMTFFNVSGN
+1571 
-1586 SNSNSHAEHATL
+1586 
-1598 VKPAILSIEK
+1598 
-1608 KDGQTYYK
+1608 
-1616 LQSKGEIYFGDSKIN
+1616 
-1631 SENKKNTSFIADSL
+1631 ENKKNTSFIANSM
-1645 EKKDGEWYFN
+1645 EKKDGDWYFI
-1655 GNFAGN
+1655 GNFAGD
-1661 KEKTQ
+1661 KESTE
-1666 VKVRKSFNIK
+1666 VKVKKDFNIDQ
-1676 KAIERQ
+1676 AIERQ
-1682 QAANKADL
+1682 QAANEADL
-1690 AANGIDT
+1690 AAKGIDT

-1717 EQLEDNTSTNKEV
+1717 EQLEDNTSTDKEV
-1730 HSSDDNVDVA
+1730 HSSEDNVDAA
-1740 ELNGIGQHNIETSV
+1740 ELNGTGQHNIETSV

-1807 HELSRIIRRNPNA
+1807 HELARIIRRNPNA

-1828 PERNATNDA
+1828 PERNATNDV

-1843 MLVLDYDNNI
+1843 MLVLDYDNNV

-1959 VMELLSDTAR
+1959 VRELLSDNTR

-1977 SVAWGIQEMSKFL
+1977 SIAWGIQERSKFL
-1990 VVGTSLDKVMIPR
+1990 VVGASIDKVMVPR

-2022 MVPSYLKVLKYNE
+2022 LVPSYLKVLKYNE
-2035 MRNGSLKD
+2035 MREGSLKD

-2058 TRVNAVIELSKIFYF
+2058 TRLNAVIGLSKIFYF
-2073 DKDGDNILIG
+2073 DKEGDTILLR
-2083 KNDSRHKNEI
+2083 KNRDEI
-2093 SLVHGDDI
+2093 SLVHDGKVQK
-2101 LSTFVLD
+2101 TFVLND
-2108 SNFNRAK
+2108 NFDRAE
-2115 FMQAFEDFNPR
+2115 FMQNIQDMNPR
-2126 INITASVLRDIP
+2126 INITASILRDVP
-2138 TLMEYDEA
+2138 TLLEYDEA

-2174 IEPDN
+2174 IKPETPTNDIPRSDN
-2179 PVNEIP
+2179 
-2185 KASNSDFK
+2185 NSDFK
-2193 DNRQQIIFNR
+2193 NGDKSQVIFKHQ
-2203 EYYRWADGNFY
+2203 YYREVNGVFSLN
-2214 LDGKLVTDEKK
+2214 GEIITDEATLK
-2225 TSQLNYIK
+2225 QLKYNK
-2233 KILDNQLSPVLSKG
+2233 MILDNQLSPSMTQGVW
-2247 ILDYYILS
+2247 DYFILS
-2255 TGENPNVISVNR
+2255 EGENPRAIKVNR
-2267 NSKKVKELPK
+2267 NTKEVKESS
-2277 EEAIELIKKI
+2277 EEQARELIEKINEKEAKKI
-2287 EEMKANQQRELKAQK
+2287 REQKAQ
-2302 EIEATMENVIKV
+2302 EVIKEV
-2314 KGEIVDLGMD
+2314 GKAEDVDLGED
-2324 SIVDPNTGEIT
+2324 TLTVDQETGELI
-2335 PIVEEDSNPSDNTSS
+2335 
-2350 EDDMVNEV
+2350 
-2358 PTQENKGQDI
+2358 QA
-2368 VKTSKIKPEG
+2368 G
-2378 TQSFADLA
+2378 TQSTSSITEESTDEKTSLTKEETSNKDNYTHISSESLNSDEHKAATLKFSDLIKDK
-2386 NNLKYSLRIRK
+2386 KYMLRVMK
-2397 LVRNKWND
+2397 LVRNKWKN
-2405 APKKIPDLEKFLRDK
+2405 APKKIADLEKFLRDK

-2429 SENDIEAW
+2429 SEKDVEAW

>member
-1 MPIDR
+1 MPER
-6 PQGLQGLKGLK
+6 RLQGLRGLKGLN
-17 GLDTL
+17 TL
-22 SPEERSAFM
+22 SPEERSTFM
-31 QSHADEL
+31 KSHASIL
-38 SKYHKIR
+38 NKYDDLDQR
-45 NREKAANILYMNQK
+45 DQAANILYMNQK
-59 YINTFGM
+59 YINTFGL

-77 ESFNMRNEK
+77 ASFNMRNDK
-86 TKFKVVTDVFK
+86 TKFKIVTDTFK
-97 NQLGKESNFNELA
+97 NQLSKESNFNELA
-110 TFLDIDGMYDLL
+110 TFLDVDGMYDLL

-141 KAARN
+141 KAAGSVVR
-146 VAKSYDKA
+146 SYDKA

-164 QGFMQAGKIFAAET
+164 EGFMQVGKISAAET
-178 PGNIFNKDIKRNK
+178 PGNILNKDIERNK

-201 RRRREEA
+201 RKRREA
-208 IQGDADILYTNMLT
+208 AVQGDTDMIYANMLMS
-222 ADDTGKQS
+222 DDTGKQS

-242 NSSSHYTAF
+242 SKSSHYDAF

-278 YGEAVANQYL
+278 YDEAVADQYL

-297 EAQDGRW
+297 EAQDGKW

-321 SNIALFANAGNLLNT
+321 SNVALFANAGSLLNT

-347 PDKPIYDKNG
+347 PDKPIYDKKG
-357 NIVDYKGNT
+357 NIVDYKENT

-426 GHILAGIAET
+426 GHILAGVAET

-441 TGKAIGWGSKAALK
+441 TGKAIGWAGKIALK

-478 VSATTG
+478 VAATTG
-484 LEGAQLEAMGT
+484 LEGSQLEAMST

-510 IRRELSEYM
+510 IGRELSEYM

-536 YNQLKTKDARR
+536 YNQLKAKDARR
-547 VALGNRENT
+547 VALGNREGT

-606 ANFIMDYIKNVP
+606 TNFIMDYIKNVP

-648 AESGGVKRFV
+648 VESGGVKRVV
-658 DKAGNTVKYSSGKK
+658 DKAGNTVKYTSGKK

-683 GFVDEYL
+683 GFADEYL

-700 IGNNMFDNYIRK
+700 VGNNMFDNYIRK

-744 QNLYEGFIGMIS
+744 QNLYEGFIGMVS
-756 PLATTIV
+756 PVATTMV
-763 NPNATYHPKDAWKAI
+763 NPNAVYRPKDAWKAV
-778 VNGED
+778 VNGKD
-783 SYGNKLNFA
+783 SYGNKMNIA

-812 KDRAL
+812 KDRAF
-817 DRTVEAINTVVTANK
+817 DRTVEAINAVVSANK

-849 GPITSNPFSVL
+849 SPVTVKNPFSIL

-892 QDTMHTIQGLAEG
+892 QDNMHTIQGLAEG

-918 TLGDKG
+918 ALGDKD

-942 QKNAKYFMNM
+942 QKNAKYFMDM
-952 KDRMAE
+952 KDKMAE
-958 IQNSFAKSPNL
+958 IQSIFAKSLKL

-974 RVQSILMYNLV
+974 MVQSILMYNLV
-985 ATDDYLNRLKSIEDE
+985 ATDDYRKRLKGIEDE
-1000 LGLSHTDT
+1000 LGLDHTDT

-1023 QAKERAIAAR
+1023 QAKKRGIAAR
-1033 EREINK
+1033 EREINR
-1039 VQKEIDN
+1039 VQKEIDR
-1046 LNNANNYIEK
+1046 LNNANSYIEK
-1056 KIKVLERQSTVD
+1056 KIKVLEKQSKVD
-1068 FTDKTIVDKIKK
+1068 FTDNTIEDKIKK
-1080 QKELLESQKFMLK
+1080 QKKLLESQKFMLK

-1100 QFIEEKEEISKLEM
+1100 QFTKEKEEINKVEM

-1127 VLNSDIRDLAYVFD
+1127 LLNSDIRDLAYVL
-1141 NNNIS
+1141 NNDNIS

-1166 DPEAMKKIADA
+1166 DPEAMQKIADA
-1177 SILAT
+1177 STLAT

-1188 TAYNRIINNKELAS
+1188 TAYNRIMNNKELAS
-1202 TYLDAV
+1202 TYIDAV
-1208 SRVRERNAIA
+1208 SRVRERDAIA
-1218 ESIQRQIKEHYGKI
+1218 ESVQRQIKEHYGKI
-1232 ESAYISRDNEPELFR
+1232 ESAYIDRENEPKLFKDE
-1247 NAILQTNT
+1247 ILSTNT
-1255 NLMDTYIEDHPDQV
+1255 DLMDAYKEDHPDQV

-1289 RTSDYSNE
+1289 HYSDYSDE
-1297 DKLDMMGQLLTLE
+1297 DKQAMRAGLIALRYA
-1310 MTSNTR
+1310 SNSR
-1316 EDLETKLEELIDSK
+1316 EELETKIEELIDSK
-1330 NLEQPAKDRYEYL
+1330 DLEQETKNRYEHL
-1343 LSTMEKLGHQRNAS
+1343 LSTMEMLGYQRNAS

-1365 LQREEEEKKKKE
+1365 LQREEEERKKKE
-1377 EEEKKAEDEAKKAA
+1377 EEDKRVENGAKEAA

-1417 SDEKEGKDDE
+1417 SDEKEGKDEE
-1427 KIIDKTKSPQVVEEE
+1427 KAIDKIKSPQVIEEE

-1454 SFLMEETFSNGS
+1454 NSLMDDDLNNGS
-1466 VDMGDMWYGT
+1466 IDMGDMWYYT
-1476 TDSPKKGKL
+1476 TESPKKGKL
-1485 LVTKKDN
+1485 LVAKEDN
-1492 NITFKVSDTNTSIE
+1492 KISFKVDGKDTSIE
-1506 ITPEEYEIDT
+1506 ITPEEYET
-1516 DKQEESAFDRSKI
+1516 AKEE
-1529 NKGFS
+1529 
-1534 VDSNNKLVDEG
+1534 
-1545 SLQEESVLYSGYI
+1545 Q
-1558 ENDKVKMSPKDVS
+1558 
-1571 HLSNSAMTFFNVSGN
+1571 
-1586 SNSNSHAEHATL
+1586 
-1598 VKPAILSIEK
+1598 
-1608 KDGQTYYK
+1608 
-1616 LQSKGEIYFGDSKIN
+1616 
-1631 SENKKNTSFIADSL
+1631 KNRKNIPFIADSL
-1645 EKKDGEWYFN
+1645 EKIDGDWYFN
-1655 GNFAGN
+1655 GNFAGD
-1661 KEKTQ
+1661 KDKAQ
-1666 VKVRKSFNIK
+1666 VKAKKGFNID

-1682 QAANKADL
+1682 QAANEADL
-1690 AANGIDT
+1690 AAKGIDT
-1697 GNKNLIDNGDSVQG
+1697 GNKNLFDNGDSVQG
-1711 KSETID
+1711 KSETIE
-1717 EQLEDNTSTNKEV
+1717 EQLEDITSTDKEV

-1787 MNQYYAWM
+1787 MNQYYSWM

-1807 HELSRIIRRNPNA
+1807 HELAKIIRRNPNA
-1820 KVKFMAVK
+1820 KVRFMAVK
-1828 PERNATNDA
+1828 PEHNATNDV

-2035 MRNGSLKD
+2035 MRDGSLKD

-2058 TRVNAVIELSKIFYF
+2058 TRLNAVIGLSKIFYF
-2073 DKDGDNILIG
+2073 DKEGDTILLR
-2083 KNDSRHKNEI
+2083 KNRDEI
-2093 SLVHGDDI
+2093 SLVHDGKVQK
-2101 LSTFVLD
+2101 TFVLND
-2108 SNFNRAK
+2108 NFDRAE
-2115 FMQAFEDFNPR
+2115 FMKNIQDMNPR

-2161 SYSIYGLDGDGKM
+2161 SYSIYGLDSEGKM
-2174 IEPDN
+2174 IKPESPTND
-2179 PVNEIP
+2179 IP
-2185 KASNSDFK
+2185 KSSNNSDFK
-2193 DNRQQIIFNR
+2193 NGDKSQVIFKHQ
-2203 EYYRWADGNFY
+2203 YYREVNGVFSLN
-2214 LDGKLVTDEKK
+2214 GEIVTDEATLK
-2225 TSQLNYIK
+2225 QLRYNK
-2233 KILDNQLSPVLSKG
+2233 MILDNQLSPSMTQGVW
-2247 ILDYYILS
+2247 DYFILS
-2255 TGENPNVISVNR
+2255 EGENPKAIKVNR
-2267 NSKKVKELPK
+2267 NTKEVRESS
-2277 EEAIELIKKI
+2277 EEQAKELIKKI
-2287 EEMKANQQRELKAQK
+2287 NEEESKKLREQKAQEIIK
-2302 EIEATMENVIKV
+2302 EVGKAEDVNL
-2314 KGEIVDLGMD
+2314 GEDTL
-2324 SIVDPNTGEIT
+2324 SVDPNTGELIQADTESSSTIT
-2335 PIVEEDSNPSDNTSS
+2335 EESTDEMKTSS
-2350 EDDMVNEV
+2350 TTE
-2358 PTQENKGQDI
+2358 K
-2368 VKTSKIKPEG
+2368 
-2378 TQSFADLA
+2378 A
-2386 NNLKYSLRIRK
+2386 NNKDDYTHISSESLNSDEHKAATQKFSDLIKNKKYMLRVMK

-2405 APKKIPDLEKFLRDK
+2405 VPKKIADLEKFLKDK

-2429 SENDIEAW
+2429 SDNDIEAW

>member
-1 MPIDR
+1 MPIDKL
-6 PQGLQGLKGLK
+6 QGLQGLRGLK
-17 GLDTL
+17 GLNTL
-22 SPEERSAFM
+22 SPEERDAFM
-31 QSHADEL
+31 QANADKL
-38 SKYHKIR
+38 NKYHNLR
-45 NREKAANILYMNQK
+45 NRDQAANILYMNQK
-59 YINTFGM
+59 YINTFGL

-77 ESFNMRNEK
+77 ESFNMRNDK
-86 TKFKVVTDVFK
+86 TKFKIVTDTFK

-110 TFLDIDGMYDLL
+110 TFLDVEGMYDLL

-141 KAARN
+141 KAAGN

-164 QGFMQAGKIFAAET
+164 EGFMQVGKISAAET
-178 PGNIFNKDIKRNK
+178 PGNILNKDIERNK

-201 RRRREEA
+201 RKRREVVV
-208 IQGDADILYTNMLT
+208 QGDTDMIYANMLMS
-222 ADDTGKQS
+222 DDTGKQS

-242 NSSSHYTAF
+242 SKSSHYDAF

-278 YGEAVANQYL
+278 YGEAVADQYL

-297 EAQDGRW
+297 EAQDGKW

-321 SNIALFANAGNLLNT
+321 SNVALFANAGSLLNT

-347 PDKPIYDKNG
+347 PDKPIYDKKG
-357 NIVDYKGNT
+357 NIVDYKENT

-455 GIGLSAKAMQTASKL
+455 RIGLSAKAMLTASKL

-478 VSATTG
+478 VAATTG

-510 IRRELSEYM
+510 IGRELSEYM

-536 YNQLKTKDARR
+536 YNQLKAKDARR
-547 VALGNRENT
+547 VALGNREGT

-606 ANFIMDYIKNVP
+606 TNFIMDYIKNIP

-648 AESGGVKRFV
+648 AESGGVKRVV
-658 DKAGNTVKYSSGKK
+658 DKAGNTVKYTSGKK

-683 GFVDEYL
+683 GFADEYL

-700 IGNNMFDNYIRK
+700 VGNNMFDNYIRK

-725 FLGNMLAGFSEGI
+725 FLGNMLAGLSEGI

-744 QNLYEGFIGMIS
+744 ENLYEGFIGMIS
-756 PLATTIV
+756 PLATTMV
-763 NPNATYHPKDAWKAI
+763 NPNAVYHPKDTWKAVVI
-778 VNGED
+778 GKD
-783 SYGNKLNFA
+783 SYGNKMNLV

-817 DRTVEAINTVVTANK
+817 DRSVEAINSVVSANK

-849 GPITSNPFSVL
+849 SPVTVKNPFSIL

-918 TLGDKG
+918 ALGDKD

-942 QKNAKYFMNM
+942 QKNAKYFMDM
-952 KDRMAE
+952 KDKMVE
-958 IQNSFAKSPNL
+958 IQSIFAKSPKL

-974 RVQSILMYNLV
+974 MVQNILMYNLV
-985 ATDDYLNRLKSIEDE
+985 ATDDYKKRLESIENE
-1000 LGLSHTDT
+1000 LGLGHTNA
-1008 ESMFTPDYSLRYGTD
+1008 EAMFTPDYSLRYGTD
-1023 QAKERAIAAR
+1023 QAKKRGIAAR

-1039 VQKEIDN
+1039 VQKEIDR
-1046 LNNANNYIEK
+1046 LNNANSYIEK
-1056 KIKVLERQSTVD
+1056 KIQVLERQHKVY
-1068 FTDKTIVDKIKK
+1068 FYDKTIVDKIKK

-1100 QFIEEKEEISKLEM
+1100 QFTEEKEEINKVEM

-1121 TFSQEG
+1121 TFSHEG
-1127 VLNSDIRDLAYVFD
+1127 LLNSDIRDLAYVLD
-1141 NNNIS
+1141 KNNIS
-1146 NFSEGR
+1146 NFSEER
-1152 KAIIDNIKSSLEQK
+1152 QAIIDNIKSTLEQK
-1166 DPEAMKKIADA
+1166 DPSAMQKIADA
-1177 SILAT
+1177 STLAT

-1188 TAYNRIINNKELAS
+1188 TAYNRIMNNKELAS
-1202 TYLDAV
+1202 TYFGAV
-1208 SRVRERNAIA
+1208 DRVRERDAIA
-1218 ESIQRQIKEHYGKI
+1218 ESVQRQIKEHYSKI
-1232 ESAYISRDNEPELFR
+1232 EDAYINRDNEPKLFK
-1247 NAILQTNT
+1247 NAVLQTNT
-1255 NLMDTYIEDHPDQV
+1255 DLMDAYMEDHPDQV

-1284 AAAII
+1284 ATAVI
-1289 RTSDYSNE
+1289 RTSDYPDE
-1297 DKLDMMGQLLTLE
+1297 DKQAMMAGLIALRY
-1310 MTSNTR
+1310 TSDNR
-1316 EDLETKLEELIDSK
+1316 EELETKIEELIDSK
-1330 NLEQPAKDRYEYL
+1330 ELDQKTKDEYEHL
-1343 LSTMEKLGHQRNAS
+1343 LSTMESLGHQRNAS
-1357 IVEARKER
+1357 IVETRKER

-1377 EEEKKAEDEAKKAA
+1377 EEKKKAENEAKKAA

-1427 KIIDKTKSPQVVEEE
+1427 KTVDKTKSPQVVKEE
-1442 DLQQTDDSIKNA
+1442 DLQKTDDNIKNA
-1454 SFLMEETFSNGS
+1454 SSLMDDNLDNGS
-1466 VDMGDMWYGT
+1466 IDMGDMWYET
-1476 TDSPKKGKL
+1476 ADNSKKGRL
-1485 LVTKKDN
+1485 LVAKEDN
-1492 NITFKVSDTNTSIE
+1492 KISFKVDGKDTSIE
-1506 ITPEEYEIDT
+1506 ITPEEYET
-1516 DKQEESAFDRSKI
+1516 AKEEQKNR
-1529 NKGFS
+1529 
-1534 VDSNNKLVDEG
+1534 
-1545 SLQEESVLYSGYI
+1545 
-1558 ENDKVKMSPKDVS
+1558 ENIP
-1571 HLSNSAMTFFNVSGN
+1571 
-1586 SNSNSHAEHATL
+1586 
-1598 VKPAILSIEK
+1598 
-1608 KDGQTYYK
+1608 
-1616 LQSKGEIYFGDSKIN
+1616 
-1631 SENKKNTSFIADSL
+1631 FIVNSL
-1645 EKKDGEWYFN
+1645 EKIDGDWYFN
-1655 GNFAGN
+1655 GNFAGD
-1661 KEKTQ
+1661 KDKTQ
-1666 VKVRKSFNIK
+1666 VKAKKGFNID

-1682 QAANKADL
+1682 QAANEADL
-1690 AANGIDT
+1690 AAKSIDT
-1697 GNKNLIDNGDSVQG
+1697 GNKNLIDNGDTIQAI
-1711 KSETID
+1711 SETIN
-1717 EQLEDNTSTNKEV
+1717 EQTKDITNEDVQVSSVNEDVEEQNTV
-1730 HSSDDNVDVA
+1730 G
-1740 ELNGIGQHNIETSV
+1740 LQNIETNV
-1754 TTLSGNAMSEYNP
+1754 TTLGGNAMSRYEP
-1767 TVLQNDGIIERKKGS
+1767 EPLEKDGILINKKGA
-1782 ETNDN
+1782 EANDK
-1787 MNQYYAWM
+1787 MNQFYDWM

-1807 HELSRIIRRNPNA
+1807 HELARIIRRNPNA

-1828 PERNATNDA
+1828 PERNATNDV

-1860 HDDTNGGVIE
+1860 HDDANGGVIE

-1886 RNASKLALYDMLWNP
+1886 RNASKLALYDILWNP

-1908 LKKQRKQFF
+1908 LKKQGKQFF
-1917 DAHPSERFYVNENLS
+1917 DAHPDERFYVNENIS
-1932 TEIVPASLI
+1932 TEIVPYSLI
-1941 PGYIVRQT
+1941 PGYIVRQLT
-1949 ENDNNSEFRS
+1949 TDKNPEFRS
-1959 VMELLSDTAR
+1959 VRELLSDNAR

-1977 SVAWGIQEMSKFL
+1977 SVAWGIQERSQFL
-1990 VVGTSLDKVMIPR
+1990 LINTYKDVMVPR
-2003 DPMGNL
+2003 NPMNNL
-2009 GSAFVLMPASNGK
+2009 GNAFVLMPASNGK

-2035 MRNGSLKD
+2035 INDGALKNR
-2043 KINTLLQEVTSPNYK
+2043 INSLLQKIIDPNYK

-2073 DKDGDNILIG
+2073 DKDDDNILIG
-2083 KNDSRHKNEI
+2083 KDDGRHKNEI

-2101 LSTFVLD
+2101 LHTFVLG
-2108 SNFNRAK
+2108 SNFDMTK
-2115 FMQAFEDFNPR
+2115 FMQAFEDLNPR
-2126 INITASVLRDIP
+2126 INITASILRDIP

-2146 GALMTDAALFGTVGS
+2146 GALMTDAALFGTAGS

-2174 IEPDN
+2174 IIPESPTND
-2179 PVNEIP
+2179 IP
-2185 KASNSDFK
+2185 KSSNNSDFK
-2193 DNRQQIIFNR
+2193 DNRQQVIFNR
-2203 EYYRWADGNFY
+2203 EYYRWVDSNFY

-2225 TSQLNYIK
+2225 ISQLNYIK
-2233 KILDNQLSPVLSKG
+2233 KILDNQLSPVQSKG
-2247 ILDYYILS
+2247 VLDYYILS
-2255 TGENPNVISVNR
+2255 TGENPNVIFVNR

-2277 EEAIELIKKI
+2277 EQAVELIKKI
-2287 EEMKANQQRELKAQK
+2287 EEMKAKQQREQKAQEELKASK
-2302 EIEATMENVIKV
+2302 ENAPMI
-2314 KGEIVDLGMD
+2314 KGEDVDLGMD
-2324 SIVDPNTGEIT
+2324 SYVDPDTGEIT
-2335 PIVEEDSNPSDNTSS
+2335 PIVEEDTKPSDSTSS
-2350 EDDMVNEV
+2350 EDNKVEEV
-2358 PTQENKGQDI
+2358 PAQENKVQDTTKAPK
-2368 VKTSKIKPEG
+2368 VKPEG

-2386 NNLKYSLRIRK
+2386 NNLKYSLQIRK
-2397 LVRNKWND
+2397 LVRNKWKD
-2405 APKKIPDLEKFLRDK
+2405 APKKIAELEKFLRDK

-2429 SENDIEAW
+2429 SETDVEAW

>member
-1 MPIDR
+1 MPIDKL
-6 PQGLQGLKGLK
+6 QGLQGLRGLK
-17 GLDTL
+17 GLNTL
-22 SPEERSAFM
+22 SPEERNAFM
-31 QSHADEL
+31 QANESKL
-38 SKYHKIR
+38 SAYR
-45 NREKAANILYMNQK
+45 NPMKRRQAANILYMNQK
-59 YINTFGM
+59 YINTFGL

-77 ESFNMRNEK
+77 ESFNRRNDK
-86 TKFKVVTDVFK
+86 TKFKVVTDIFE
-97 NQLGKESNFNELA
+97 NQLSKESNFNELA
-110 TFLDIDGMYDLL
+110 TFLDVDGMYDLL

-132 LKQKYEGNL
+132 LKQKYEKNL
-141 KAARN
+141 NAARN
-146 VAKSYDKA
+146 VARSYDKA

-164 QGFMQAGKIFAAET
+164 QGFMQVGKISAAET
-178 PGNIFNKDIKRNK
+178 PGNILNKDIERNK

-201 RRRREEA
+201 RRRREKA
-208 IQGDADILYTNMLT
+208 IQGDADILYANMLT

-242 NSSSHYTAF
+242 SSSSHYTAF

-278 YGEAVANQYL
+278 YGEAVASQYL

-311 IITTAWSDIG
+311 VLTTAWSDIG
-321 SNIALFANAGNLLNT
+321 SNIALFANAGSLLNA
-336 DRMAILNQGKD
+336 DRVAILNQGKD

-357 NIVDYKGNT
+357 NIVDYKENT
-366 NIWTNPAYWNNVYK
+366 NIWTNPAYWSNVYK

-441 TGKAIGWGSKAALK
+441 FGKTIGWGSKAALK

-478 VSATTG
+478 VAATTG

-510 IRRELSEYM
+510 IGRELSEYM

-526 KEAKAGINAF
+526 NEAKAGINAF
-536 YNQLKTKDARR
+536 YNQLKAKDARR
-547 VALGNRENT
+547 VALGNKEGT

-579 GAKQKELQEL
+579 EAKQKELQEL

-638 ETINKNIIAD
+638 DTINKNIIAD
-648 AESGGVKRFV
+648 AESGGVKRVV
-658 DKAGNTVKYSSGKK
+658 DKAGNTVKYSSGKN

-683 GFVDEYL
+683 GFADEYL

-700 IGNNMFDNYIRK
+700 VGNNMFDNYIRK

-744 QNLYEGFIGMIS
+744 QNLYEGFIGMVS
-756 PLATTIV
+756 PVATTIV
-763 NPNATYHPKDAWKAI
+763 NPNAAYHPKDAWKAV

-783 SYGNKLNFA
+783 GYGNKLNLA
-792 ERASSVLMNPL
+792 ERASSILMNPL

-817 DRTVEAINTVVTANK
+817 DRTVEAINSVVAANK

-849 GPITSNPFSVL
+849 GSVTTNPFSIL

-905 TLSQEELDNEIDM
+905 TLSKEELDNEIDM
-918 TLGDKG
+918 ALGDKD

-942 QKNAKYFMNM
+942 QKNAKYFMDM
-952 KDRMAE
+952 KDKMAE
-958 IQNSFAKSPNL
+958 IQSTFAKSPNL

-974 RVQSILMYNLV
+974 MVQGILMYNLV
-985 ATDDYLNRLKSIEDE
+985 ATDDYRKRLKNIEEE
-1000 LGLSHTDT
+1000 LGLGHTDT
-1008 ESMFTPDYSLRYGTD
+1008 ESLFTPDYSLRYGTD
-1023 QAKERAIAAR
+1023 QAKKNAIAAR
-1033 EREINK
+1033 EKEINR
-1039 VQKEIDN
+1039 VQKEIDK
-1046 LNNANNYIEK
+1046 LNNANSYIEK
-1056 KIKVLERQSTVD
+1056 KIKVLERQSKVD

-1080 QKELLESQKFMLK
+1080 QKKLLESQKFMLR

-1100 QFIEEKEEISKLEM
+1100 QFTEEKEEISKIEM
-1114 NKGIGTN
+1114 DKGIGTN

-1127 VLNSDIRDLAYVFD
+1127 VLNSDIRDLAYILD
-1141 NNNIS
+1141 NDNIS
-1146 NFSEGR
+1146 NFSERR
-1152 KAIIDNIKSSLEQK
+1152 KAIIDNIKSSLKQK
-1166 DPEAMKKIADA
+1166 DPEAMQKIADA
-1177 SILAT
+1177 STLAT

-1188 TAYNRIINNKELAS
+1188 TAYNRIMNNKELAS

-1208 SRVRERNAIA
+1208 GRVRERDAIA

-1255 NLMDTYIEDHPDQV
+1255 NLMDAYMEDHPDQT

-1289 RTSDYSNE
+1289 RTSDYSDEN
-1297 DKLDMMGQLLTLE
+1297 KLGMMGQLLTLE
-1310 MTSNTR
+1310 KMSNTR
-1316 EDLETKLEELIDSK
+1316 EELETRIEELVDSK
-1330 NLEQPAKDRYEYL
+1330 DLDQETKDKYEYL

-1365 LQREEEEKKKKE
+1365 LQRKEEERKKKEEEKKKI
-1377 EEEKKAEDEAKKAA
+1377 EDEAKEAA

-1417 SDEKEGKDDE
+1417 SDEEEGKDDE
-1427 KIIDKTKSPQVVEEE
+1427 KAIDKIKSPQVIEEE

-1454 SFLMEETFSNGS
+1454 NSLMDDDLNNGS
-1466 VDMGDMWYGT
+1466 IDMGDMWYYT
-1476 TDSPKKGKL
+1476 TESPKKGKL
-1485 LVTKKDN
+1485 LVAKEDNKISFKIDGKD
-1492 NITFKVSDTNTSIE
+1492 TTIE
-1506 ITPEEYEIDT
+1506 VTPEEYDT
-1516 DKQEESAFDRSKI
+1516 AK
-1529 NKGFS
+1529 
-1534 VDSNNKLVDEG
+1534 DE
-1545 SLQEESVLYSGYI
+1545 Q
-1558 ENDKVKMSPKDVS
+1558 KD
-1571 HLSNSAMTFFNVSGN
+1571 
-1586 SNSNSHAEHATL
+1586 
-1598 VKPAILSIEK
+1598 
-1608 KDGQTYYK
+1608 
-1616 LQSKGEIYFGDSKIN
+1616 
-1631 SENKKNTSFIADSL
+1631 KKNTPFIADSL
-1645 EKKDGEWYFN
+1645 EKKDGDWYFN
-1655 GNFAGN
+1655 GNFAED
-1661 KEKTQ
+1661 KDKTQ
-1666 VKVRKSFNIK
+1666 VKVKKGFNID

-1682 QAANKADL
+1682 QAANEASL
-1690 AANGIDT
+1690 AAKGIDT
-1697 GNKNLIDNGDSVQG
+1697 GNKNLFDNGDSVQG
-1711 KSETID
+1711 KSETIE
-1717 EQLEDNTSTNKEV
+1717 EQLEDITSTDKEV

-1767 TVLQNDGIIERKKGS
+1767 TVLQNEGIIERKKGS

-1787 MNQYYAWM
+1787 MNQYYSWM
-1795 NAAGVKLQNIID
+1795 NAVGVKLQNIID
-1807 HELSRIIRRNPNA
+1807 HELAKIIRRNPNA
-1820 KVKFMAVK
+1820 KVRFMAVK
-1828 PERNATNDA
+1828 PERNATNDV

-1853 NKGITAI
+1853 NKGITVI

-1959 VMELLSDTAR
+1959 VRELLSDTAR

-2035 MRNGSLKD
+2035 IRDGALKD

-2058 TRVNAVIELSKIFYF
+2058 TRLNAVIGLSKIFYF
-2073 DKDGDNILIG
+2073 NKEGDTILLR
-2083 KNDSRHKNEI
+2083 KNRDEI
-2093 SLVHGDDI
+2093 SLVHDGKVQK
-2101 LSTFVLD
+2101 TFVLND
-2108 SNFNRAK
+2108 NFDRAE
-2115 FMQAFEDFNPR
+2115 FMQNIQDMNPR

-2161 SYSIYGLDGDGKM
+2161 SYSIYGLDGEGKM
-2174 IEPDN
+2174 IKPESPTND
-2179 PVNEIP
+2179 IP
-2185 KASNSDFK
+2185 KSSNNSDFK
-2193 DNRQQIIFNR
+2193 NGDKSQVIFKHQ
-2203 EYYRWADGNFY
+2203 YYREMNGVFSLN
-2214 LDGKLVTDEKK
+2214 GEIITDEVTLK
-2225 TSQLNYIK
+2225 QLKYNK
-2233 KILDNQLSPVLSKG
+2233 MILDNQLSPSITQGVW
-2247 ILDYYILS
+2247 DYFILS
-2255 TGENPNVISVNR
+2255 EGENPKAIKVNR
-2267 NSKKVKELPK
+2267 NTKEVKESSEEQAKELIEKINEEESKKLREQKAKEV
-2277 EEAIELIKKI
+2277 I
-2287 EEMKANQQRELKAQK
+2287 EETGKAEDVNL
-2302 EIEATMENVIKV
+2302 
-2314 KGEIVDLGMD
+2314 GEDTLT
-2324 SIVDPNTGEIT
+2324 VDPETGEIIQADVASSST
-2335 PIVEEDSNPSDNTSS
+2335 ITEEFTDKEKISSTIEKVGHKDDYTYTSS
-2350 EDDMVNEV
+2350 ESLGNGEHKAA
-2358 PTQENKGQDI
+2358 TQKFSDL
-2368 VKTSKIKPEG
+2368 IK
-2378 TQSFADLA
+2378 DK
-2386 NNLKYSLRIRK
+2386 KYMLRVMK

-2405 APKKIPDLEKFLRDK
+2405 APKKIAELEKFLRDK
-2420 NVEVDAIGT
+2420 NVEVEAIGT
-2429 SENDIEAW
+2429 SEKDVEAW

>member
-1 MPIDR
+1 MPIDKL
-6 PQGLQGLKGLK
+6 QGLQGLRGLK
-17 GLDTL
+17 GLNTL
-22 SPEERSAFM
+22 SPEERNAFM
-31 QSHADEL
+31 QANESKL
-38 SKYHKIR
+38 SVYR
-45 NREKAANILYMNQK
+45 NPMKRRQAANILYMNQK
-59 YINTFGM
+59 YINTFGL
-66 DDFNL
+66 DNFNL

-77 ESFNMRNEK
+77 ESFNMRNDM
-86 TKFKVVTDVFK
+86 TKFKIVTDTFK

-110 TFLDIDGMYDLL
+110 TFLDVDGMYDLL

-146 VAKSYDKA
+146 VVRSYDKA

-164 QGFMQAGKIFAAET
+164 EGFMQVGKISAAET
-178 PGNIFNKDIKRNK
+178 PGNILNKDIERNK

-201 RRRREEA
+201 RRRREKA
-208 IQGDADILYTNMLT
+208 IQGDADILYANMLT

-230 LAKTLNEFDKIA
+230 LAKTLNDFDKIA
-242 NSSSHYTAF
+242 SSSSHYTTF

-297 EAQDGRW
+297 EAQDGKW

-321 SNIALFANAGNLLNT
+321 SNVALFANAGSLLNT

-347 PDKPIYDKNG
+347 PDKPIYDKKG
-357 NIVDYKGNT
+357 NIVDYKENT

-393 ERGGVS
+393 ERGGIS
-399 EDVNVRAYGYVP
+399 EDVNIRTYGYVP
-411 DFLSWDTAEEGAKQS
+411 DFLSWDTFEEGSKQS
-426 GHILAGIAET
+426 GHILAGVAET

-441 TGKAIGWGSKAALK
+441 FGKTIGWAGKTALK

-478 VSATTG
+478 VAATTG

-510 IRRELSEYM
+510 IGRELSEYM

-536 YNQLKTKDARR
+536 YNQLKAKDARR
-547 VALGNRENT
+547 VALGNKEGT

-606 ANFIMDYIKNVP
+606 TNFIMDYIKNVP

-648 AESGGVKRFV
+648 VESGGVKRAV
-658 DKAGNTVKYSSGKK
+658 DKAGNTVKYASGKK

-683 GFVDEYL
+683 GFADEYL

-700 IGNNMFDNYIRK
+700 VGNNMFDNYIRK

-744 QNLYEGFIGMIS
+744 QNLYEGFIGMVS
-756 PLATTIV
+756 PVATTIV
-763 NPNATYHPKDAWKAI
+763 NPNAVYRPKDVWKAV

-783 SYGNKLNFA
+783 SYGNKMNLA

-817 DRTVEAINTVVTANK
+817 DRTVEAINTVVAANK
-832 DKINDAAKI
+832 DKINNAAKI
-841 ISVLNNYD
+841 ISVLNSYD
-849 GPITSNPFSVL
+849 DPITSNPFSVL

-918 TLGDKG
+918 ALGDKD

-942 QKNAKYFMNM
+942 QKNAKYFMDM
-952 KDRMAE
+952 KDKMTE
-958 IQNSFAKSPNL
+958 IQSIFTKSPNL

-974 RVQSILMYNLV
+974 MVQSILMYNLV
-985 ATDDYLNRLKSIEDE
+985 ATDDYRKRLKDIEDE
-1000 LGLSHTDT
+1000 LGLGHTDT
-1008 ESMFTPDYSLRYGTD
+1008 ESMFTPDYSLRYSTD
-1023 QAKERAIAAR
+1023 QAKKRGIAAR

-1039 VQKEIDN
+1039 VQKEIDR
-1046 LNNANNYIEK
+1046 LNNANSYIEK
-1056 KIKVLERQSTVD
+1056 KIKVLERQSKVN
-1068 FTDKTIVDKIKK
+1068 FTDNTIEDKIKK

-1100 QFIEEKEEISKLEM
+1100 QFTEEKEEINKVEI

-1121 TFSQEG
+1121 TFSQESL
-1127 VLNSDIRDLAYVFD
+1127 LNSDIRDLAYILD
-1141 NNNIS
+1141 NDNIS
-1146 NFSEGR
+1146 NYSEGR

-1166 DPEAMKKIADA
+1166 DPEAMQKIADA
-1177 SILAT
+1177 STLAT

-1208 SRVRERNAIA
+1208 SRVRERDAIA
-1218 ESIQRQIKEHYGKI
+1218 ESVQRQIKEHYSKI
-1232 ESAYISRDNEPELFR
+1232 ENTYIDKENEPELFR

-1255 NLMDTYIEDHPDQV
+1255 DLMDAYMEDHPDQID
-1269 NAIKPYYDMLKFDED
+1269 AIKPYYDMLKFDED

-1289 RTSDYSNE
+1289 RTSDYSDV
-1297 DKLDMMGQLLTLE
+1297 DKLGMMGQLLSLE
-1310 MTSNTR
+1310 KTSNSR
-1316 EDLETKLEELIDSK
+1316 KELETKIEELIDSK
-1330 NLEQPAKDRYEYL
+1330 DLDQETKNRYEHL
-1343 LSTMEKLGHQRNAS
+1343 LSTMEMLGYQRNAS

-1365 LQREEEEKKKKE
+1365 LQREEEERKKKKE
-1377 EEEKKAEDEAKKAA
+1377 EDKRVENEAKEAA

-1409 LEDVPFDF
+1409 LREVPFDF
-1417 SDEKEGKDDE
+1417 SDGEESEEDE
-1427 KIIDKTKSPQVVEEE
+1427 KVVNKDVSPQVIEE
-1442 DLQQTDDSIKNA
+1442 DVQQTDDSIKNA
-1454 SFLMEETFSNGS
+1454 NSLMDDRLDNGS

-1485 LVTKKDN
+1485 LVDKKDN
-1492 NITFKVSDTNTSIE
+1492 NITFKVNDTNTSIE

-1516 DKQEESAFDRSKI
+1516 EKQEESSFDRSKI

-1534 VDSNNKLVDEG
+1534 VDSHNKLVDEG

-1558 ENDKVKMSPKDVS
+1558 ENDKVKMSPKEVS
-1571 HLSNSAMTFFNVSGN
+1571 HLSNSAMTFFNVSGD
-1586 SNSNSHAEHATL
+1586 SNLNSHAEHATL

-1616 LQSKGEIYFGDSKIN
+1616 LQSKGEIYFGDSKGN
-1631 SENKKNTSFIADSL
+1631 SENKKNTSFLADSL

-1666 VKVRKSFNIK
+1666 VKAKKDFNID

-1682 QAANKADL
+1682 QAANEADL
-1690 AANGIDT
+1690 VAKGIDT
-1697 GNKNLIDNGDSVQG
+1697 GNKNLIDNGDSVLG

-1717 EQLEDNTSTNKEV
+1717 DQLKDITSTNKEI
-1730 HSSDDNVDVA
+1730 HSSDDNVDAA

-1767 TVLQNDGIIERKKGS
+1767 TVLQKDGIIERKKGS

-1807 HELSRIIRRNPNA
+1807 HELARIIRRNPNA

-1828 PERNATNDA
+1828 PEHNATNDV

-1843 MLVLDYDNNI
+1843 MLVLDYDNSI

-1860 HDDTNGGVIE
+1860 HDDANGGVIE

-1886 RNASKLALYDMLWNP
+1886 RNASKLALYDILWNP

-1917 DAHPSERFYVNENLS
+1917 DAHPSERFYVNENIS

-1941 PGYIVRQT
+1941 PGYIVSQT
-1949 ENDNNSEFRS
+1949 ENDKNPEFRS
-1959 VMELLSDTAR
+1959 VRKLLSDNAR

-1977 SVAWGIQEMSKFL
+1977 SVAWGIQEASKFL

-2022 MVPSYLKVLKYNE
+2022 LVPSYLKVLKYTE
-2035 MRNGSLKD
+2035 MRDGSLKN
-2043 KINTLLQEVTSPNYK
+2043 KIDILLQEVVSPNYK
-2058 TRVNAVIELSKIFYF
+2058 TRLNAVIELSKIFYF
-2073 DKDGDNILIG
+2073 DKDGDDILLR
-2083 KNDSRHKNEI
+2083 KNRDEV
-2093 SLVHGDDI
+2093 SLVHDGEVQK
-2101 LSTFVLD
+2101 TFVLND
-2108 SNFNRAK
+2108 NFDRT
-2115 FMQAFEDFNPR
+2115 DFIKNFQDINPR

-2146 GALMTDAALFGTVGS
+2146 GALMTDAALFGTAGS

-2174 IEPDN
+2174 IKPESPTNDIPRSDN
-2179 PVNEIP
+2179 
-2185 KASNSDFK
+2185 NSDFK
-2193 DNRQQIIFNR
+2193 NGDKSQVIFKHQ
-2203 EYYRWADGNFY
+2203 YYREVNGVFSLN
-2214 LDGKLVTDEKK
+2214 GEIITDEATLK
-2225 TSQLNYIK
+2225 QLRYNK
-2233 KILDNQLSPVLSKG
+2233 MILDNQLSPSMTKG
-2247 ILDYYILS
+2247 VWEYFILS
-2255 TGENPNVISVNR
+2255 EGENPKAIKVNR
-2267 NSKKVKELPK
+2267 NTKEVRKSSEDQAKELIEKINEEKSKKLREQKAQ
-2277 EEAIELIKKI
+2277 EAITEVG
-2287 EEMKANQQRELKAQK
+2287 KAED
-2302 EIEATMENVIKV
+2302 
-2314 KGEIVDLGMD
+2314 VDLGED
-2324 SIVDPNTGEIT
+2324 ALTVDPETGELVQADTQSTSSIT
-2335 PIVEEDSNPSDNTSS
+2335 EESTDKKEASPTTEKTSNKDDYTHTSS
-2350 EDDMVNEV
+2350 ESLNSDEHKAA
-2358 PTQENKGQDI
+2358 TQKFSDL
-2368 VKTSKIKPEG
+2368 IK
-2378 TQSFADLA
+2378 DK
-2386 NNLKYSLRIRK
+2386 KYMLRVMK
-2397 LVRNKWND
+2397 LVRNKWKD
-2405 APKKIPDLEKFLRDK
+2405 APKKIADLEKFLRDK

-2437 IRTIEDCR
+2437 IKTIEDCR